1 MADRIQT
8 FTTRIFLNDEQAKNK
23 IRELEK
29 SISTIRADMARAAD
43 AGDWSKFNS
52 LKKDLNQSTKE
63 LNSMRTTA
71 QSVEH
76 VLKNLSSSSIKEI
89 KRTISA
95 INKELASGNV
105 ARNSQEWKFLTEQ
118 LGKAKSEL
126 QQITNVNREVN
137 KSDGWAWLKKLNDIG
152 FAITNF
158 FGLEQGISGILSKV
172 TSLAQESMEVAK
184 QAEGIEIAFRRIN
197 KPGLLENLRKE
208 THNTVN
214 DMQLMQQAV
223 KFANF
228 DLPVEQLGKLLA
240 FAQQQAKDTG
250 ESLDYMV
257 NSLVDGMTRQSP
269 KILDN
274 LGLSAQKIKEK
285 TAETGDFVQGVIAI
299 IQERMEK
306 TGGYTE
312 TAADRAAKANA
323 RMVNAQLE
331 LGKQLSPIRAQM
343 AGIFGKAKLGI
354 IETITWILKNRDTLL
369 SLSKVIG
376 VVAIA
381 IGGARLADKLLTAEL
396 KINIIWQRVKVAL
409 DKIELTMTKA
419 KTASL
424 LVLRSA
430 LVPFQALYALITNGV
445 KGYVA
450 VMRAAK
456 IANMTNPWT
465 ALATVLS
472 VVGVAIYGLVKA
484 SKESTEALKVQSS
497 ASVLA
502 AMKARDLS
510 SMQDDAAKS
519 AVTQKEKVQQ
529 LTRIVED
536 NTKKTKDRMEAAKQL
551 RNIVPGYFAT
561 LDTEGAKYRSN
572 TKAIKDY
579 IAMLDQVALARAINK
594 KLEENVSK
602 QIDEQ
607 RAIEAWRNGVSK
619 RQRIIK
625 EQQQSMRQ
633 AAIDGVGAGAAAF
646 TPASVGNP
654 YLKDANEGLKASK
667 SQLEYDKARLKVHQ
681 NISKALQDENKWLH
695 SYMNKNVS
703 TAAQLAAL
711 KDNDFGVGLSDTSS
725 SGGGTGKSGSGN
737 VGSNTRTGTSHA
749 TNSTADPATK
759 LKTQLDHELA
769 LKEQSYQQG
778 NITYKNYLA
787 DKETLQTAYY
797 EKLKSLYKKDSDE
810 YNKVCDE
817 QAQTLA
823 ETMGEIRKDTE
834 EGYERE
840 RQTVAAKLKAAFYDP
855 TSEAFQNQQQL
866 DEALFKNEMHYYD
879 QRLSLYKEGTKEY
892 ERIQAER
899 DTKDEERRQKRQQE
913 WLESYNRF
921 KGQFR
926 RQTLDEQ
933 EAEQK
938 ATIKAGLDYIVSVYE
953 QKMKSLDKDSAEYKR
968 LESKLE
974 ALKAEYEQWLA
985 DTETEYA
992 RKRNEERSN
1001 QAQNDKQMSDAAAR
1015 GFDKAGLSEHPVT
1028 SPNGFTGAQGFIGVA
1043 GTIGTYLGAYAK
1055 LKKAKDKDL
1064 INDQEWADAKEQLWK
1079 NLWNNLP
1086 DMAKAAWNT
1095 IQTFGQADVA
1105 YTQANCDYKVAMISK
1120 EYDQRISKA
1129 GNNSA
1134 KVQKLE
1140 KERDKKLAA
1149 EKNKANKKAMRME
1162 IAQATVQTA
1171 EAAIS
1176 AYKSAAAIPMVGHI
1190 LAPIAAAAALA
1201 YGALQVA
1208 TIKKQQQ
1215 AQEAGYYEGGFT
1227 GGSSYRREAG
1237 VVHEGEFVANHN
1249 AVNNPQLLPALRLI
1263 DVAQRNNTV
1272 GRLTATDVSRAMGA
1286 GGATVVSA
1294 PTVNVQTDNS
1304 ELTDT
1309 LQQARDT
1316 LEKLGSL
1323 IDGGITANVSMEN
1336 FKKQEK
1342 HWNQIQKNK

>member
-8 FTTRIFLNDEQAKNK
+8 FTTRIFLNDEQAKSK
-23 IRELEK
+23 ITELEK
-29 SISTIRADMARAAD
+29 RITTVRADMDKAHKNKKWD
-43 AGDWSKFNS
+43 DFNS
-52 LKKDLNQSTKE
+52 SKKELDQRIKE

-76 VLKNLSSSSIKEI
+76 VLKNLSSSSVKEI

-95 INKELASGNV
+95 INKELTSGSV
-105 ARNSQEWKFLTEQ
+105 ARNKDDWKFLTEQ
-118 LGKAKSEL
+118 LERAKKELKKIGDINKGITKSE
-126 QQITNVNREVN
+126 
-137 KSDGWAWLKKLNDIG
+137 GWSWLKKLNDVG
-152 FAITNF
+152 FAFTNF
-158 FGLEQGISGILSKV
+158 FGLEQGVSGIISKV
-172 TSLAQESMEVAK
+172 ASLAQESMEVAK
-184 QAEGIEIAFRRIN
+184 QAEGIEIAFQRIN

-274 LGLSAQKIKEK
+274 LGISAQKIKEK
-285 TAETGDFVQGVIAI
+285 SAETGDFVQGVIAI

-306 TGGYTE
+306 TGDYVE

-323 RMVNAQLE
+323 RVVNAQLE
-331 LGKQLSPIRAQM
+331 LGKQLAPIRSQL
-343 AGIFGKAKLGI
+343 AGVYGKVRMGMM
-354 IETITWILKNRDTLL
+354 ETLTWILKNRSALFGLAKTL
-369 SLSKVIG
+369 G
-376 VVAIA
+376 VVATA
-381 IGGARLADKLLTAEL
+381 ISVAITLDKYYVIMQKL
-396 KINIIWQRVKVAL
+396 KAKWETINIAL
-409 DKIELTMTKA
+409 HKA
-419 KTASL
+419 YAATVL
-424 LVLRSA
+424 LLRSA
-430 LVPFQALYALITNGV
+430 VVSLKAAFALLTRGV
-445 KGYVA
+445 KGYTI
-450 VMRAAK
+450 VMQNARM
-456 IANMTNPWT
+456 ANMTNPWT

-472 VVGVAIYGLVKA
+472 VVGIAIYGIVKA
-484 SKESTEALKVQSS
+484 ARESAKALEVQSKAS
-497 ASVLA
+497 ILASMRTRDLASV
-502 AMKARDLS
+502 
-510 SMQDDAAKS
+510 QDEAAKS
-519 AVTQKEKVQQ
+519 AVAQKEKVQQ
-529 LTRIVED
+529 LTKIVED
-536 NTKKTKDRMEAAKQL
+536 NTKKTKDRMDAAKQL
-551 RNIVPGYFAT
+551 QNIVPGYFAT

-572 TKAIKDY
+572 TKAITDY

-594 KLEENVSK
+594 KLEENAAK
-602 QIDEQ
+602 QIDEA
-607 RAIEAWRNGVSK
+607 RAIDAWEKGIAKRNK
-619 RQRIIK
+619 IIK
-625 EQQQSMRQ
+625 NQKEEMRK
-633 AAIDGVGAGAAAF
+633 AASETHWYDTWDNGMAARGELALNH
-646 TPASVGNP
+646 AAVD
-654 YLKDANEGLKASK
+654 KSK

-681 NISKALQDENKWLH
+681 NINKALQEENKWLRD
-695 SYMNKNVS
+695 YLNKNVS
-703 TAAQLAAL
+703 TEAQLMAIND
-711 KDNDFGVGLSDTSS
+711 KDFGNSLGNDTSVN
-725 SGGGTGKSGSGN
+725 GKSGKTGSGK
-737 VGSNTRTGTSHA
+737 VSSNTTPEEA
-749 TNSTADPATK
+749 PATR
-759 LKTQLDHELA
+759 LKNQLDHELA
-769 LKEQSYQQG
+769 LEEQSYQQG
-778 NITYKNYLA
+778 NITYKAYLA
-787 DKETLQTAYY
+787 DKEALQTAYY
-797 EKLKSLYKKDSDE
+797 EKLKALYKKDSDE

-817 QAQTLA
+817 QAKTLA
-823 ETMGEIRKDTE
+823 DTMGEIRKDTE

-855 TSEAFQNQQQL
+855 TAEAFQNQQQL

-879 QRLSLYKEGTKEY
+879 QRLTLYKEGTKEF

-899 DTKDEERRQKRQQE
+899 DAKDEERRQKRQQE

-926 RQTLDEQ
+926 KQSLAEQ

-938 ATIKAGLDYIVSVYE
+938 ATIKAGLDYIVSVYKE
-953 QKMKSLDKDSAEYKR
+953 KMKSLDKDSAEYKR
-968 LESKLE
+968 LEAELE

-1001 QAQNDKQMSDAAAR
+1001 QAQDNKEMSDAAAR
-1015 GFDKAGLSEHPVT
+1015 GFDKAGLSDHPVA
-1028 SPNGFTGAQGFIGVA
+1028 SPNGFTGTQGIIGVA

-1055 LKKAKDKDL
+1055 LKEAKNKDL
-1064 INDQEWADAKEQLWK
+1064 INDQEWADAKKQLWK

-1086 DMAKAAWNT
+1086 DMAKAAWDT

-1120 EYDQRISKA
+1120 EYEQRISKA

-1140 KERDKKLAA
+1140 KERDKKIAA

-1201 YGALQVA
+1201 YGAMQVA
-1208 TIKKQQQ
+1208 TIKKQHQ
-1215 AQEAGYYEGGFT
+1215 AEAAGYYEGGFT
-1227 GGSSYRREAG
+1227 GGNRYRREAG

-1272 GRLTATDVSRAMGA
+1272 GRLTATDVSRAMGV

-1304 ELTDT
+1304 ELADT
-1309 LQQARDT
+1309 LRQARDT
-1316 LEKLGSL
+1316 LEKLGAL

>member
-8 FTTRIFLNDEQAKNK
+8 FTTRIFLNDEQAKSK
-23 IRELEK
+23 ITELEK
-29 SISTIRADMARAAD
+29 RITTVRADMDKAHKNKKWD
-43 AGDWSKFNS
+43 DFNS
-52 LKKDLNQSTKE
+52 SKKELDQRIKE

-76 VLKNLSSSSIKEI
+76 VLKNLSSSSVKEI

-95 INKELASGNV
+95 INKELTSGSV
-105 ARNSQEWKFLTEQ
+105 ARNKDDWKFLTEQ
-118 LGKAKSEL
+118 LERAKKELKKIGDINKGITKSE
-126 QQITNVNREVN
+126 
-137 KSDGWAWLKKLNDIG
+137 GWSWLKKLNDVG
-152 FAITNF
+152 FAFTNF
-158 FGLEQGISGILSKV
+158 FGLEQGVSGIISKV
-172 TSLAQESMEVAK
+172 ASLAQESMEVAK
-184 QAEGIEIAFRRIN
+184 QAEGIEIAFQRIN

-274 LGLSAQKIKEK
+274 LGISAQKIKEK
-285 TAETGDFVQGVIAI
+285 SAETGDFVQGVIAI

-306 TGGYTE
+306 TGDYVE
-312 TAADRAAKANA
+312 TASDRAAKANA
-323 RMVNAQLE
+323 RVVNAQLE
-331 LGKQLSPIRAQM
+331 LGKQLAPIRSQL
-343 AGIFGKAKLGI
+343 AGVYGKVRMGMM
-354 IETITWILKNRDTLL
+354 ETLTWILKNRSALFGLAKTL
-369 SLSKVIG
+369 G
-376 VVAIA
+376 VVATA
-381 IGGARLADKLLTAEL
+381 ISVAITLDKYYVIMQKL
-396 KINIIWQRVKVAL
+396 KAKWETINIAL
-409 DKIELTMTKA
+409 HKA
-419 KTASL
+419 YAATVL
-424 LVLRSA
+424 LLRSA
-430 LVPFQALYALITNGV
+430 VVSLKAAFALLTRGV
-445 KGYVA
+445 KGYTI
-450 VMRAAK
+450 VMQNARM
-456 IANMTNPWT
+456 ANMTNPWT

-472 VVGVAIYGLVKA
+472 VVGIAIYGIVKA
-484 SKESTEALKVQSS
+484 ARESAKALEVQSKAS
-497 ASVLA
+497 ILASMRTRDLASV
-502 AMKARDLS
+502 
-510 SMQDDAAKS
+510 QDEAAKS
-519 AVTQKEKVQQ
+519 AVAQKEKVQQ
-529 LTRIVED
+529 LTKIVED
-536 NTKKTKDRMEAAKQL
+536 NTKKTKDRMDAAKQL
-551 RNIVPGYFAT
+551 QNIVPGYFAT

-572 TKAIKDY
+572 TKAINDY

-594 KLEENVSK
+594 KLEENAAK
-602 QIDEQ
+602 QIDEA
-607 RAIEAWRNGVSK
+607 RAIDAWEKGIAKRNK
-619 RQRIIK
+619 IIK
-625 EQQQSMRQ
+625 NQKEEMRK
-633 AAIDGVGAGAAAF
+633 AASETHWYDTWDNGMAARGELALNH
-646 TPASVGNP
+646 AAVD
-654 YLKDANEGLKASK
+654 KSK

-681 NISKALQDENKWLH
+681 NINKALQEENKWLRD
-695 SYMNKNVS
+695 YLNKNVS
-703 TAAQLAAL
+703 TEAQLMAIND
-711 KDNDFGVGLSDTSS
+711 KDFGNSLGNDTSVN
-725 SGGGTGKSGSGN
+725 GKSGKTGSGK
-737 VGSNTRTGTSHA
+737 VSSNTTPEEA
-749 TNSTADPATK
+749 PATR
-759 LKTQLDHELA
+759 LKNQLDHELA
-769 LKEQSYQQG
+769 LEEQSYQQG
-778 NITYKNYLA
+778 NITYKAYLA
-787 DKETLQTAYY
+787 DKEALQTAYY
-797 EKLKSLYKKDSDE
+797 EKLKALYKKDSDE

-817 QAQTLA
+817 QAKTLA
-823 ETMGEIRKDTE
+823 DTMGEIRKDTE

-855 TSEAFQNQQQL
+855 TAEAFQNQQQL

-879 QRLSLYKEGTKEY
+879 QRLTLYKEGTKEF

-899 DTKDEERRQKRQQE
+899 DAKDEERRQKRQQE

-926 RQTLDEQ
+926 KQSLAEQ

-938 ATIKAGLDYIVSVYE
+938 ATIKAGLDYIVSVYKE
-953 QKMKSLDKDSAEYKR
+953 KMKSLDKDSAEYKR
-968 LESKLE
+968 LEAELE

-1001 QAQNDKQMSDAAAR
+1001 QAQDNKEMSDAAAR
-1015 GFDKAGLSEHPVT
+1015 GFDKAGLSDHPVA
-1028 SPNGFTGAQGFIGVA
+1028 SPNGFTGTQGIIGVA

-1055 LKKAKDKDL
+1055 LKEAKNKDL
-1064 INDQEWADAKEQLWK
+1064 INDQEWADAKKQLWK

-1086 DMAKAAWNT
+1086 DMAKAAWDT

-1120 EYDQRISKA
+1120 EYEQRISKA

-1134 KVQKLE
+1134 KVEKLE
-1140 KERDKKLAA
+1140 KERDKKIAA

-1201 YGALQVA
+1201 YGAMQVA
-1208 TIKKQQQ
+1208 TIKKQHQ
-1215 AQEAGYYEGGFT
+1215 AEAAGYYEGGFT
-1227 GGSSYRREAG
+1227 GGNRYRREAG

-1272 GRLTATDVSRAMGA
+1272 GRLTATDVSRAMGV

-1304 ELTDT
+1304 ELADT
-1309 LQQARDT
+1309 LRQARDT

>member
-1 MADRIQT
+1 MADRTQT
-8 FTTRIFLNDEQAKNK
+8 FTTKIFLNDDQAKNK

-29 SISTIRADMARAAD
+29 SISTIRADMSKAAD

-52 LKKDLNQSTKE
+52 LKKELNQSTKE

-76 VLKNLSSSSIKEI
+76 VLNNLGSSSIKEI

-126 QQITNVNREVN
+126 QQINTANKEIN
-137 KSDGWAWLKKLNDIG
+137 KSDGWTWLKKLNDVG

-158 FGLEQGISGILSKV
+158 FGLEQGVSGVISKV
-172 TSLAQESMEVAK
+172 TSLAQESMDVAK
-184 QAEGIEIAFRRIN
+184 QAEGIEIAFKRID
-197 KPGLLENLRKE
+197 KPGLLANLRKE
-208 THNTVN
+208 THDTIN

-257 NSLVDGMTRQSP
+257 NSLVDGITRQSP

-285 TAETGDFVQGVIAI
+285 TAETGDFVQGVISI

-306 TGGYTE
+306 TGGYAE
-312 TAADRAAKANA
+312 TAADRTAKANA
-323 RMVNAQLE
+323 RMVNAQME

-343 AGIFGKAKLGI
+343 AGIFGKAKLGM

-369 SLSKVIG
+369 SLAKVIG
-376 VVAIA
+376 VVAVA

-409 DKIELTMTKA
+409 DKTELTLTKA

-424 LVLRSA
+424 LLLRSA
-430 LVPFQALYALITNGV
+430 LIPFQALYALITNGV

-472 VVGVAIYGLVKA
+472 VVGIAIYGIVKA
-484 SKESTEALKVQSS
+484 ARESAKALEVQSKAS
-497 ASVLA
+497 ILASMRTRDLASV
-502 AMKARDLS
+502 
-510 SMQDDAAKS
+510 QDEAAKS
-519 AVTQKEKVQQ
+519 AVAQKEKVQQ
-529 LTRIVED
+529 LTKIVED
-536 NTKKTKDRMEAAKQL
+536 NTKKTKDRMDAAKQL
-551 RNIVPGYFAT
+551 QNIVPGYFAT

-572 TKAIKDY
+572 TKAITDY

-594 KLEENVSK
+594 KLEENAAK
-602 QIDEQ
+602 QIDEAK
-607 RAIEAWRNGVSK
+607 AIDAWEKGIAKRNK
-619 RQRIIK
+619 IIK
-625 EQQQSMRQ
+625 NQKEEMRK
-633 AAIDGVGAGAAAF
+633 AASETHWYDTWDNGMAARGELALNH
-646 TPASVGNP
+646 AAVD
-654 YLKDANEGLKASK
+654 KSK

-681 NISKALQDENKWLH
+681 NINKALQEENKWLRD
-695 SYMNKNVS
+695 YLNKNVS
-703 TAAQLAAL
+703 TEAQLMAIND
-711 KDNDFGVGLSDTSS
+711 KDFGNSFGNDTSVN
-725 SGGGTGKSGSGN
+725 GKSGKTGSGK
-737 VGSNTRTGTSHA
+737 VSSNTTPKEA
-749 TNSTADPATK
+749 PATR
-759 LKTQLDHELA
+759 LKNQLDHELA
-769 LKEQSYQQG
+769 LEEQSYQQG
-778 NITYKNYLA
+778 DITYKTYLA
-787 DKETLQTAYY
+787 DKEALQTAYY
-797 EKLKSLYKKDSDE
+797 EKLKALYKKDSDE

-817 QAQTLA
+817 QAKTLA
-823 ETMGEIRKDTE
+823 DTMGEIRKDTE

-855 TSEAFQNQQQL
+855 TAEAFQNQQQL

-879 QRLSLYKEGTKEY
+879 QRLTLYKEGTKEF

-899 DTKDEERRQKRQQE
+899 DAKDEEHRQKRQQE

-926 RQTLDEQ
+926 KQSLAEQ

-938 ATIKAGLDYIVSVYE
+938 ANIKAGLDYIVSVYKE
-953 QKMKSLDKDSAEYKR
+953 KMKSLDKDSAEYKR
-968 LESKLE
+968 LEAELE

-1001 QAQNDKQMSDAAAR
+1001 QAQDNKEMSDAAAR
-1015 GFDKAGLSEHPVT
+1015 GFDKAGLSDNPVA
-1028 SPNGFTGAQGFIGVA
+1028 SPNGFTGTQGIIGVA
-1043 GTIGTYLGAYAK
+1043 GTIGTALGAFAK
-1055 LKKAKDKDL
+1055 LREAKKKNL
-1064 INDQEWADAKEQLWK
+1064 IDDQEWADAKEQLWK

-1086 DMAKAAWNT
+1086 DMAKAAWDT

-1120 EYDQRISKA
+1120 EYEQRINKA

-1134 KVQKLE
+1134 KVEKLE
-1140 KERDKKLAA
+1140 KERDKKIAA

-1201 YGALQVA
+1201 YGAMQVA
-1208 TIKKQQQ
+1208 TIKKQHQ
-1215 AQEAGYYEGGFT
+1215 AEAAGYYEGGFT
-1227 GGSSYRREAG
+1227 GGSRYRREAG

-1272 GRLTATDVSRAMGA
+1272 GRLTATDVSRAMGV

-1304 ELTDT
+1304 ELADT
-1309 LQQARDT
+1309 LRQARDT

>member
-8 FTTRIFLNDEQAKNK
+8 FTTRIFLNDEQAKSK
-23 IRELEK
+23 ITELEK
-29 SISTIRADMARAAD
+29 RITTIRADMDKAHKNKKWD
-43 AGDWSKFNS
+43 DFNS
-52 LKKDLNQSTKE
+52 SKKELDQRIKE

-76 VLKNLSSSSIKEI
+76 VLKNLSSSSVKEI

-95 INKELASGNV
+95 INKELTSGSV
-105 ARNSQEWKFLTEQ
+105 ARNKDDWKFLTEQ
-118 LGKAKSEL
+118 LERAKKELKKIGDINKGITKSE
-126 QQITNVNREVN
+126 
-137 KSDGWAWLKKLNDIG
+137 GWSWLKKLNDVG
-152 FAITNF
+152 FAFTNF
-158 FGLEQGISGILSKV
+158 FGLEQGVSGIISKV
-172 TSLAQESMEVAK
+172 ASLAQESMEVAK
-184 QAEGIEIAFRRIN
+184 QAEGIEIAFQRIN

-274 LGLSAQKIKEK
+274 LGISAQKIKEK
-285 TAETGDFVQGVIAI
+285 SAETGDFVQGVIAI

-306 TGGYTE
+306 TGDYVE
-312 TAADRAAKANA
+312 TASDRAAKANA
-323 RMVNAQLE
+323 RVVNAQLE
-331 LGKQLSPIRAQM
+331 LGKQLAPIRSQL
-343 AGIFGKAKLGI
+343 AGVYGKVRMGMM
-354 IETITWILKNRDTLL
+354 ETLTWILKNRSALFGLAKTL
-369 SLSKVIG
+369 G
-376 VVAIA
+376 VVATA
-381 IGGARLADKLLTAEL
+381 ISVAITLDKYYVIMQKL
-396 KINIIWQRVKVAL
+396 KAKWETINIAL
-409 DKIELTMTKA
+409 HKA
-419 KTASL
+419 YAATVL
-424 LVLRSA
+424 LLRSA
-430 LVPFQALYALITNGV
+430 VVSLKAAFALLTRGV
-445 KGYVA
+445 KGYTI
-450 VMRAAK
+450 VMQNARM
-456 IANMTNPWT
+456 ANMTNPWT

-472 VVGVAIYGLVKA
+472 VVGIAIYGIVKA
-484 SKESTEALKVQSS
+484 ARESAKALEVQSKAS
-497 ASVLA
+497 ILASMRTRDLASV
-502 AMKARDLS
+502 
-510 SMQDDAAKS
+510 QDEAAKS
-519 AVTQKEKVQQ
+519 AVAQKEKVQQ
-529 LTRIVED
+529 LTKIVED
-536 NTKKTKDRMEAAKQL
+536 NTKKTKDRMDAAKQL
-551 RNIVPGYFAT
+551 QNIVPGYFAT

-572 TKAIKDY
+572 TKAINDY

-594 KLEENVSK
+594 KLEENAAK
-602 QIDEQ
+602 QIDEA
-607 RAIEAWRNGVSK
+607 RAIDAWEKGIAKRNK
-619 RQRIIK
+619 IIK
-625 EQQQSMRQ
+625 NQKEEMRK
-633 AAIDGVGAGAAAF
+633 AASETHWYDTWDNGMAARGELALNH
-646 TPASVGNP
+646 AAVD
-654 YLKDANEGLKASK
+654 KSK

-681 NISKALQDENKWLH
+681 NINKALQEENKWLRD
-695 SYMNKNVS
+695 YLNKNVS
-703 TAAQLAAL
+703 TEAQLMAIND
-711 KDNDFGVGLSDTSS
+711 KDFGNSLGNDTSVN
-725 SGGGTGKSGSGN
+725 GKSGKTGSGK
-737 VGSNTRTGTSHA
+737 VSSNTTPEEA
-749 TNSTADPATK
+749 PATR
-759 LKTQLDHELA
+759 LKNQLDHELA
-769 LKEQSYQQG
+769 LEEQSYQQG
-778 NITYKNYLA
+778 NITYKTYLA
-787 DKETLQTAYY
+787 DKEALQTAYY
-797 EKLKSLYKKDSDE
+797 EKLKALYKKDSDE

-817 QAQTLA
+817 QAKTLA
-823 ETMGEIRKDTE
+823 DTMGEIRKDTE

-855 TSEAFQNQQQL
+855 TAEAFQNQQQL

-879 QRLSLYKEGTKEY
+879 QRLTLYKEGTKEF

-899 DTKDEERRQKRQQE
+899 DAKDEERRQKRQQE
-913 WLESYNRF
+913 WLESYNQF

-926 RQTLDEQ
+926 KQSLAEQ

-938 ATIKAGLDYIVSVYE
+938 ATIKAGLDYIVSVYKE
-953 QKMKSLDKDSAEYKR
+953 KMKSLDKDSAEYKR
-968 LESKLE
+968 LEAELE

-1001 QAQNDKQMSDAAAR
+1001 QAQDNKEMSDAAAR
-1015 GFDKAGLSEHPVT
+1015 GFDKAGLSDHPVA
-1028 SPNGFTGAQGFIGVA
+1028 SPNGFTGTQGMIGVA

-1055 LKKAKDKDL
+1055 LKEAKNKDL

-1079 NLWNNLP
+1079 ELWNNLP
-1086 DMAKAAWNT
+1086 DMAKAAWDT

-1140 KERDKKLAA
+1140 KERDKKIAA

-1176 AYKSAAAIPMVGHI
+1176 AYKSAAAIPVVGHI

-1201 YGALQVA
+1201 YGAMQVA
-1208 TIKKQQQ
+1208 TIKKQHQ
-1215 AQEAGYYEGGFT
+1215 AEAAGYYEGGFT
-1227 GGSSYRREAG
+1227 GGNRYRREAG

-1272 GRLTATDVSRAMGA
+1272 GRLTATDVSRAMGV

-1304 ELTDT
+1304 ELADT
-1309 LQQARDT
+1309 LRQARDT

>member
-1 MADRIQT
+1 MADKTST
-8 FTTRIFLNDEQAKNK
+8 FTTRIFLNDGQAKTK
-23 IRELEK
+23 ITELEK
-29 SISTIRADMARAAD
+29 RITTIRSDMAKAAD
-43 AGDWSKFNS
+43 AGDWSKFNT
-52 LKKDLNQSTKE
+52 LKKDLNQTTKE
-63 LNSMRTTA
+63 LGSMRTTA
-71 QSVEH
+71 QSIDH
-76 VLKNLSSSSIKEI
+76 VLQHLATSSVKEI

-95 INKELASGNV
+95 INKELASGTV

-118 LGKAKSEL
+118 LGRAKKE
-126 QQITNVNREVN
+126 
-137 KSDGWAWLKKLNDIG
+137 LKKIYDINEGVSKRDKWQWLENMNKIG

-158 FGLEQGISGILSKV
+158 FGLEQGISGIISKV

-223 KFANF
+223 KFSNF

-285 TAETGDFVQGVIAI
+285 SAETGDFVQGVIAI

-306 TGGYTE
+306 TGDYVE

-323 RMVNAQLE
+323 GMVNAQME

-343 AGIFGKAKLGI
+343 AGIFGKAKLGM
-354 IETITWILKNRDTLL
+354 IETITWILKNRDTLF
-369 SLSKVIG
+369 SLARVIG

-409 DKIELTMTKA
+409 DKTELTLTKA

-424 LVLRSA
+424 LLLRSA
-430 LVPFQALYALITNGV
+430 LVPIQALYALITNGV

-450 VMRAAK
+450 VMRAARM
-456 IANMTNPWT
+456 ANMTNPWT

-472 VVGVAIYGLVKA
+472 VVGIAIYGIVKA
-484 SKESTEALKVQSS
+484 WKESAKALEVQSKAS
-497 ASVLA
+497 ILASMRTRDLASV
-502 AMKARDLS
+502 
-510 SMQDDAAKS
+510 QDEAAKS

-529 LTRIVED
+529 LTKIVED
-536 NTKKTKDRMEAAKQL
+536 NTKKTKDRMNAAKQL
-551 RNIVPGYFAT
+551 QNIVPGYFAT

-594 KLEENVSK
+594 KLEENASK
-602 QIDEQ
+602 QIDEA
-607 RAIEAWRNGVSK
+607 RAIEAWEKGIARRNK
-619 RQRIIK
+619 IIK
-625 EQQQSMRQ
+625 AQEEEMKKAGSETHWYDIWDNGM
-633 AAIDGVGAGAAAF
+633 AARGELALNHAA
-646 TPASVGNP
+646 VD
-654 YLKDANEGLKASK
+654 KSK

-681 NISKALQDENKWLH
+681 NINKALREENKWLH
-695 SYMNKNVS
+695 DYLNKNVS
-703 TAAQLAAL
+703 TEAQLMAIND
-711 KDNDFGVGLSDTSS
+711 KDFGNSLGNDTSVN
-725 SGGGTGKSGSGN
+725 GKSGKTGN
-737 VGSNTRTGTSHA
+737 DKVTSNTTPEE
-749 TNSTADPATK
+749 DPAAR
-759 LKTQLDHELA
+759 LKNQLDHELA
-769 LKEQSYQQG
+769 LEEQSCQQG
-778 NITYKNYLA
+778 DITYKTYLA
-787 DKETLQTAYY
+787 DKEALQTAYY
-797 EKLKSLYKKDSDE
+797 EKLKALYKKDSDE

-817 QAQTLA
+817 QAKTLA
-823 ETMGEIRKDTE
+823 DTMGEIRKDTE

-840 RQTVAAKLKAAFYDP
+840 RQAVAAKLKAAFYDP
-855 TSEAFQNQQQL
+855 TAEAFQNQQQL
-866 DEALFKNEMHYYD
+866 DEDLFKNEMHYYD
-879 QRLSLYKEGTKEY
+879 QRLSLYHKGTKEY

-899 DTKDEERRQKRQQE
+899 DAKDEERRQKRQQV
-913 WLESYNRF
+913 WMESYNRF

-926 RQTLDEQ
+926 KLTLVEQ

-938 ATIKAGLDYIVSVYE
+938 ATIKAGLDYIVSVYKE
-953 QKMKSLDKDSAEYKR
+953 KMKSLDKDSAEYKR
-968 LESKLE
+968 LETELE
-974 ALKAEYEQWLA
+974 TLKAEYEQWLA

-1001 QAQNDKQMSDAAAR
+1001 QAQDDKKMSDAAAR
-1015 GFDKAGLSEHPVT
+1015 GFDKAGLSDNPVA
-1028 SPNGFTGAQGFIGVA
+1028 SPNGFTGEQGIIGVA
-1043 GTIGTYLGAYAK
+1043 GTIGTYMTAYAR
-1055 LKKAKDKDL
+1055 LKKAKEDNL
-1064 INDQEWADAKEQLWK
+1064 IDDREWAEAKEQLWQ
-1079 NLWNNLP
+1079 NLWNRLP
-1086 DMAKAAWNT
+1086 DMAKSAWDT
-1095 IQTFGQADVA
+1095 MQTFGQADVA

-1140 KERDKKLAA
+1140 KERDKKIAA

-1176 AYKSAAAIPMVGHI
+1176 AYKSAAAIPYVGYI
-1190 LAPIAAAAALA
+1190 LAPVAAAAALA

-1208 TIKKQQQ
+1208 TIKKQHQ
-1215 AQEAGYYEGGFT
+1215 AEAAGYYEGGFT
-1227 GGSSYRREAG
+1227 GGNRYRREAG

-1263 DVAQRNNTV
+1263 DAAQRNNTV
-1272 GRLTATDVSRAMGA
+1272 GRLTAADVSRAMGA

-1304 ELTDT
+1304 ELADT
-1309 LQQARDT
+1309 LRQARDT
-1316 LEKLGSL
+1316 LEKIGSL
-1323 IDGGITANVSMEN
+1323 LDGGITANVSMEN

-1342 HWNQIQKNK
+1342 HWNHIQNNK

>member
-8 FTTRIFLNDEQAKNK
+8 FTTRIFLNDEQAKSK
-23 IRELEK
+23 ITELEK
-29 SISTIRADMARAAD
+29 RITTVRADMDKAHKNKKWD
-43 AGDWSKFNS
+43 DFNS
-52 LKKDLNQSTKE
+52 SKKELDQRIKE

-76 VLKNLSSSSIKEI
+76 VLKNLSSSSVKEI

-95 INKELASGNV
+95 INKELTSGSV
-105 ARNSQEWKFLTEQ
+105 ARNKDDWKFLTEQ
-118 LGKAKSEL
+118 LERAKKELKKIGDINKGITKSE
-126 QQITNVNREVN
+126 
-137 KSDGWAWLKKLNDIG
+137 GWSWLKKLNDVG
-152 FAITNF
+152 FAFTNF
-158 FGLEQGISGILSKV
+158 FGLEQGVSGIISKV
-172 TSLAQESMEVAK
+172 ASLAQESMEVAK
-184 QAEGIEIAFRRIN
+184 QAEGIEIAFQRIN

-274 LGLSAQKIKEK
+274 LGISAQKIKEK
-285 TAETGDFVQGVIAI
+285 SAETGDFVQGVIAI

-306 TGGYTE
+306 TGDYVE
-312 TAADRAAKANA
+312 TASDRAAKANA
-323 RMVNAQLE
+323 RVVNAQLE
-331 LGKQLSPIRAQM
+331 LGKQLAPIRSQL
-343 AGIFGKAKLGI
+343 AGVYGKVRMGMM
-354 IETITWILKNRDTLL
+354 ETLTWILKNRSALFGLAKTL
-369 SLSKVIG
+369 G
-376 VVAIA
+376 VVATA
-381 IGGARLADKLLTAEL
+381 ISVAITLDKYYVIMQKL
-396 KINIIWQRVKVAL
+396 KAKWETINIAL
-409 DKIELTMTKA
+409 HKA
-419 KTASL
+419 YAATVL
-424 LVLRSA
+424 LLRSA
-430 LVPFQALYALITNGV
+430 VVSLKAAFALLTRGV
-445 KGYVA
+445 KGYTI
-450 VMRAAK
+450 VMQNARM
-456 IANMTNPWT
+456 ANMTNPWT

-472 VVGVAIYGLVKA
+472 VVGIAIYGIVKA
-484 SKESTEALKVQSS
+484 ARESAKALEVQSKAS
-497 ASVLA
+497 ILASMRTRDLASV
-502 AMKARDLS
+502 
-510 SMQDDAAKS
+510 QDEAAKS
-519 AVTQKEKVQQ
+519 AVAQKEKVQQ
-529 LTRIVED
+529 LTKIVED
-536 NTKKTKDRMEAAKQL
+536 NTKKTKDRMDAAKQL
-551 RNIVPGYFAT
+551 QNIVPGYFAT

-572 TKAIKDY
+572 TKAINDY

-594 KLEENVSK
+594 KLEENAAK
-602 QIDEQ
+602 QIDEA
-607 RAIEAWRNGVSK
+607 RAIDAWEKGIAKRNK
-619 RQRIIK
+619 IIK
-625 EQQQSMRQ
+625 NQKEEMRK
-633 AAIDGVGAGAAAF
+633 AASETHWYDTWDNGMAARGELALNH
-646 TPASVGNP
+646 AAVD
-654 YLKDANEGLKASK
+654 KSK

-681 NISKALQDENKWLH
+681 NINKALQEENKWLRD
-695 SYMNKNVS
+695 YLNKNVS
-703 TAAQLAAL
+703 TEAQLMAIND
-711 KDNDFGVGLSDTSS
+711 KDFGNSLGNDTSVN
-725 SGGGTGKSGSGN
+725 GKSGKTGSGK
-737 VGSNTRTGTSHA
+737 VSSNTTPEEA
-749 TNSTADPATK
+749 PATR
-759 LKTQLDHELA
+759 LKNQLDHELA
-769 LKEQSYQQG
+769 LEEQSYQQG
-778 NITYKNYLA
+778 NITYKAYLA
-787 DKETLQTAYY
+787 DKEALQTAYY
-797 EKLKSLYKKDSDE
+797 EKLKALYKKDSDE

-817 QAQTLA
+817 QAKTLA
-823 ETMGEIRKDTE
+823 DTMGEIRKDTE

-855 TSEAFQNQQQL
+855 TAEAFQNQQQL

-879 QRLSLYKEGTKEY
+879 QRLTLYKEGTKEF

-899 DTKDEERRQKRQQE
+899 DAKDEERRQKRQQE

-926 RQTLDEQ
+926 KQSLAEQ

-938 ATIKAGLDYIVSVYE
+938 ATIKAGLDYIVSVYKE
-953 QKMKSLDKDSAEYKR
+953 KMKSLDKDSAEYKR
-968 LESKLE
+968 LEAELE

-1001 QAQNDKQMSDAAAR
+1001 QAQDNKEMSDAAAR
-1015 GFDKAGLSEHPVT
+1015 GFDKAGLSDHPVA
-1028 SPNGFTGAQGFIGVA
+1028 SPNGFTGTQGIIGVA

-1055 LKKAKDKDL
+1055 LKEAKNKDL
-1064 INDQEWADAKEQLWK
+1064 INDQEWADAKKQLWK

-1086 DMAKAAWNT
+1086 DMAKAAWDT

-1120 EYDQRISKA
+1120 EYEQRISKA

-1134 KVQKLE
+1134 KVEKLE
-1140 KERDKKLAA
+1140 KERDKKIAA

-1201 YGALQVA
+1201 YGAMQVA
-1208 TIKKQQQ
+1208 TIKKQHQ
-1215 AQEAGYYEGGFT
+1215 AEAAGYYEGGFT
-1227 GGSSYRREAG
+1227 GGNRYRREAG

-1272 GRLTATDVSRAMGA
+1272 GRLTATDVSRAMGV

-1304 ELTDT
+1304 ELAGT

-1323 IDGGITANVSMEN
+1323 IDGGITANVSMED

>member
-8 FTTRIFLNDEQAKNK
+8 FTTKIFLNDDQAKNK

-29 SISTIRADMARAAD
+29 SISTIRADMSKAAD

-52 LKKDLNQSTKE
+52 LKKELNQSTKE

-76 VLKNLSSSSIKEI
+76 VLNNLGSSSIKEI

-95 INKELASGNV
+95 INKEMASGNV
-105 ARNSQEWKFLTEQ
+105 ARNSQEWKFLAEQ
-118 LGKAKSEL
+118 LDRAKKEL
-126 QQITNVNREVN
+126 RNVNQANELVN
-137 KSDGWAWLKKLNDIG
+137 KKDKWQWLENINKIG

-158 FGLEQGISGILSKV
+158 FGLEQGVSGVISKV
-172 TSLAQESMEVAK
+172 TSLAQESMDVAK
-184 QAEGIEIAFRRIN
+184 QAEGIEIAFKRIDR
-197 KPGLLENLRKE
+197 PGLLANLRKE
-208 THNTVN
+208 THGTIN

-285 TAETGDFVQGVIAI
+285 TAETGDFVQGVISI

-306 TGGYTE
+306 TGGYAE

-323 RMVNAQLE
+323 RMVNAQME
-331 LGKQLSPIRAQM
+331 LGKQLSPIRAEM
-343 AGIFGKAKLGI
+343 AGIFGKAKLGM
-354 IETITWILKNRDTLL
+354 IETITWILKNRDTLF
-369 SLSKVIG
+369 SLAKVIG
-376 VVAIA
+376 VVAVA
-381 IGGARLADKLLTAEL
+381 IGGARIADKLLTAEL
-396 KINIIWQRVKVAL
+396 KINIVWQRVKVAI
-409 DKIELTMTKA
+409 DKIELTLTKA

-424 LVLRSA
+424 LLLRSA
-430 LVPFQALYALITNGV
+430 LIPFQALYARITNGV

-484 SKESTEALKVQSS
+484 SKESAKALEVQSK
-497 ASVLA
+497 ASILA
-502 AMKARDLS
+502 AMRARDLS
-510 SMQDDAAKS
+510 NIQDEAAKS
-519 AVTQKEKVQQ
+519 AITQKEKVQQ
-529 LTRIVED
+529 LTKIVED
-536 NTKKTKDRMEAAKQL
+536 NTKKTKDRMDAAKQL
-551 RNIVPGYFAT
+551 QNIVPGYFAT

-572 TKAIKDY
+572 TKAINDY

-594 KLEENVSK
+594 KLEENAAK
-602 QIDEQ
+602 QIDEAK
-607 RAIEAWRNGVSK
+607 AIDAWEKGIAKRNK
-619 RQRIIK
+619 IIK
-625 EQQQSMRQ
+625 NQKEEMRK
-633 AAIDGVGAGAAAF
+633 AASETHWYDTWDNGMAARGELAVNH
-646 TPASVGNP
+646 AAVD
-654 YLKDANEGLKASK
+654 KSK

-681 NISKALQDENKWLH
+681 NINKALQEENKWLRD
-695 SYMNKNVS
+695 YLNKNVS
-703 TAAQLAAL
+703 TEAQLMAIND
-711 KDNDFGVGLSDTSS
+711 KDFGNSLGNDTSVN
-725 SGGGTGKSGSGN
+725 GKSGKTGSGK
-737 VGSNTRTGTSHA
+737 VSSNTTPKEA
-749 TNSTADPATK
+749 PATR
-759 LKTQLDHELA
+759 LKNQLDHELA
-769 LKEQSYQQG
+769 LEEQSYQQG
-778 NITYKNYLA
+778 DITYKTYLA
-787 DKETLQTAYY
+787 DKEALQTAYY
-797 EKLKSLYKKDSDE
+797 EKLKALYKKDSDE
-810 YNKVCDE
+810 FNKVCDE
-817 QAQTLA
+817 QAKTLA
-823 ETMGEIRKDTE
+823 DTMGEIRKDTE

-855 TSEAFQNQQQL
+855 TAEAFQNQQQL

-879 QRLSLYKEGTKEY
+879 QRLTLYKEGTKEF

-899 DTKDEERRQKRQQE
+899 DAKDEERRQKRQQE

-926 RQTLDEQ
+926 KQSLAEQ

-938 ATIKAGLDYIVSVYE
+938 ATIKAGLDYIVSVYKE
-953 QKMKSLDKDSAEYKR
+953 KMKSLDKDSAEYKR
-968 LESKLE
+968 LEAELE

-1001 QAQNDKQMSDAAAR
+1001 QAQDNKEMSDAAAR
-1015 GFDKAGLSEHPVT
+1015 GFDKAGLSDHTVA
-1028 SPNGFTGAQGFIGVA
+1028 SPNGFTGTQGMIGVA

-1055 LKKAKDKDL
+1055 LKEAKNKDL
-1064 INDQEWADAKEQLWK
+1064 INDQEWADAKKQLWK
-1079 NLWNNLP
+1079 NLWDNLP
-1086 DMAKAAWNT
+1086 DMAKAAWDT

-1140 KERDKKLAA
+1140 KERDKKIAA

-1201 YGALQVA
+1201 YGAMQVA
-1208 TIKKQQQ
+1208 TIKKQHQ
-1215 AQEAGYYEGGFT
+1215 AESAGYYEGGFT
-1227 GGSSYRREAG
+1227 GGNRYRREAG

-1272 GRLTATDVSRAMGA
+1272 GRLTATDVSRAMGV

-1304 ELTDT
+1304 ELADT
-1309 LQQARDT
+1309 LRQARDT

-1323 IDGGITANVSMEN
+1323 LDGGITANVSMEN

-1342 HWNQIQKNK
+1342 HWNHIQNNK

>member
-1 MADRIQT
+1 MADRTQT
-8 FTTRIFLNDEQAKNK
+8 FTTKIFLNDDQAKNK

-29 SISTIRADMARAAD
+29 SISTIRADMSKAAD

-52 LKKDLNQSTKE
+52 LKKELNQSTKE

-76 VLKNLSSSSIKEI
+76 VLNNLGSSSIKEI

-126 QQITNVNREVN
+126 QQINTANKEIN
-137 KSDGWAWLKKLNDIG
+137 KSDGWTWLKKLNDVG

-158 FGLEQGISGILSKV
+158 FGLEQGVSGVISKV
-172 TSLAQESMEVAK
+172 TSLAQESMDVAK
-184 QAEGIEIAFRRIN
+184 QAEGIEIAFKRID
-197 KPGLLENLRKE
+197 KPGLLANLRKE
-208 THNTVN
+208 THDTIN

-257 NSLVDGMTRQSP
+257 NSLVDGITRQSP

-285 TAETGDFVQGVIAI
+285 TAETGDFVQGVISI

-306 TGGYTE
+306 TGGYAE
-312 TAADRAAKANA
+312 TAADRTAKANA
-323 RMVNAQLE
+323 RMVNAQME

-343 AGIFGKAKLGI
+343 AGIFGKAKLGM

-369 SLSKVIG
+369 SLAKVIG
-376 VVAIA
+376 VVAVA

-409 DKIELTMTKA
+409 DKTELTLTKA

-424 LVLRSA
+424 LLLRSA
-430 LVPFQALYALITNGV
+430 LIPFQALYALITNGV

-465 ALATVLS
+465 ALATVIS
-472 VVGVAIYGLVKA
+472 VVGVAIYGIVKA
-484 SKESTEALKVQSS
+484 ARESAKALEVQSKAS
-497 ASVLA
+497 ILASMRTRDLASV
-502 AMKARDLS
+502 
-510 SMQDDAAKS
+510 QDEAAKS
-519 AVTQKEKVQQ
+519 AVAQKEKVQQ
-529 LTRIVED
+529 LTKIVED
-536 NTKKTKDRMEAAKQL
+536 NTKKTKDRMDAAKQL
-551 RNIVPGYFAT
+551 QNIVPGYFAT

-594 KLEENVSK
+594 KLEENAAK
-602 QIDEQ
+602 QIDEA
-607 RAIEAWRNGVSK
+607 RAIDAWEKGIAKRNK
-619 RQRIIK
+619 IIK
-625 EQQQSMRQ
+625 NQKEEMRKTASETHWYDTWDNGM
-633 AAIDGVGAGAAAF
+633 AARGELALNHAA
-646 TPASVGNP
+646 VD
-654 YLKDANEGLKASK
+654 KSK

-681 NISKALQDENKWLH
+681 NINKALQEENKWLRD
-695 SYMNKNVS
+695 YLNKNVS
-703 TAAQLAAL
+703 TEAQLMAIND
-711 KDNDFGVGLSDTSS
+711 KDFGNSFGNDTSVN
-725 SGGGTGKSGSGN
+725 GKSGKTGSGK
-737 VGSNTRTGTSHA
+737 VSSNTTPKEA
-749 TNSTADPATK
+749 PATR
-759 LKTQLDHELA
+759 LKNQLDHELA
-769 LKEQSYQQG
+769 LEEQSYQQG
-778 NITYKNYLA
+778 DITYKTYLA
-787 DKETLQTAYY
+787 DKEALQTAYY
-797 EKLKSLYKKDSDE
+797 EKLKALYKKDSDE

-817 QAQTLA
+817 QAKTLA
-823 ETMGEIRKDTE
+823 DTMGEIRKDTE

-855 TSEAFQNQQQL
+855 TAEAFQNQQQL

-879 QRLSLYKEGTKEY
+879 QRLTLYKEGTKEF

-899 DTKDEERRQKRQQE
+899 DAKDEERRQKRQQE

-926 RQTLDEQ
+926 KQSLAEQ

-938 ATIKAGLDYIVSVYE
+938 ATIKAGLDYIVSVYKE
-953 QKMKSLDKDSAEYKR
+953 KMKSLDKDSAEYKR
-968 LESKLE
+968 LEAELE

-1001 QAQNDKQMSDAAAR
+1001 QAQDNKEMSDAAAR
-1015 GFDKAGLSEHPVT
+1015 GFDKAGLSDHTVA
-1028 SPNGFTGAQGFIGVA
+1028 SPNGFTGTQGIIGVA

-1055 LKKAKDKDL
+1055 LKEAKNKDL

-1086 DMAKAAWNT
+1086 DMAKAAWDT

-1140 KERDKKLAA
+1140 KERDKKIAA

-1201 YGALQVA
+1201 YGAMQVA
-1208 TIKKQQQ
+1208 TIKKQHQ
-1215 AQEAGYYEGGFT
+1215 AEAAGYYEGGFT
-1227 GGSSYRREAG
+1227 GGNRYRREAG

-1272 GRLTATDVSRAMGA
+1272 GRLTATDVSRAMGV

-1304 ELTDT
+1304 ELADT
-1309 LQQARDT
+1309 LRQARDT

>member
-1 MADRIQT
+1 MADRTQT
-8 FTTRIFLNDEQAKNK
+8 FTTKIFLNDDQAKNK

-29 SISTIRADMARAAD
+29 SISTIRADMSKAAD

-52 LKKDLNQSTKE
+52 LKKELNQSTKE

-76 VLKNLSSSSIKEI
+76 VLNNLGSSSIKEI

-126 QQITNVNREVN
+126 QQINTANKEIN
-137 KSDGWAWLKKLNDIG
+137 KSDGWTWLKKLNDVG

-158 FGLEQGISGILSKV
+158 FGLEQGVSGVISKV
-172 TSLAQESMEVAK
+172 TSLAQESMDVAK
-184 QAEGIEIAFRRIN
+184 QAEGIEIAFKRID
-197 KPGLLENLRKE
+197 KPGLLANLRKE
-208 THNTVN
+208 THDTIN

-257 NSLVDGMTRQSP
+257 NSLVDGITRQSP

-285 TAETGDFVQGVIAI
+285 TAETGDFVQGVISI

-306 TGGYTE
+306 TGGYAE
-312 TAADRAAKANA
+312 TAADRTAKANA
-323 RMVNAQLE
+323 RMVNAQME

-343 AGIFGKAKLGI
+343 AGIFGKAKLGM

-369 SLSKVIG
+369 SLAKVIG
-376 VVAIA
+376 VVAVA

-409 DKIELTMTKA
+409 DKTELTLTKA

-424 LVLRSA
+424 LLLRSA
-430 LVPFQALYALITNGV
+430 LIPFQALYALITNGV

-472 VVGVAIYGLVKA
+472 VVGIAIYGIVKA
-484 SKESTEALKVQSS
+484 ARESAKALEVQSKAS
-497 ASVLA
+497 ILASMRTRDLASV
-502 AMKARDLS
+502 
-510 SMQDDAAKS
+510 QDEAAKS
-519 AVTQKEKVQQ
+519 AVAQKEKVQQ
-529 LTRIVED
+529 LTKIVED
-536 NTKKTKDRMEAAKQL
+536 NTKKTKDRMDAAKQL
-551 RNIVPGYFAT
+551 QNIVPGYFAT

-572 TKAIKDY
+572 IKAINDY

-594 KLEENVSK
+594 KLEENAAK
-602 QIDEQ
+602 QIDEAK
-607 RAIEAWRNGVSK
+607 AIDAWEKGIAKRNK
-619 RQRIIK
+619 IIK
-625 EQQQSMRQ
+625 NQKEEMRK
-633 AAIDGVGAGAAAF
+633 AASETHWYDTWDNGMAARGELALNH
-646 TPASVGNP
+646 AAVD
-654 YLKDANEGLKASK
+654 KSK

-681 NISKALQDENKWLH
+681 NINKALQEENKWLRD
-695 SYMNKNVS
+695 YLNKNVS
-703 TAAQLAAL
+703 TEAQLMAIND
-711 KDNDFGVGLSDTSS
+711 KDFGNSFGNDTSVN
-725 SGGGTGKSGSGN
+725 GKSGKTGSGK
-737 VGSNTRTGTSHA
+737 VSSNTTPKEA
-749 TNSTADPATK
+749 PATR
-759 LKTQLDHELA
+759 LKNQLDHELA
-769 LKEQSYQQG
+769 LEEQSYQQG
-778 NITYKNYLA
+778 DITYKTYLA
-787 DKETLQTAYY
+787 DKEALQTAYY
-797 EKLKSLYKKDSDE
+797 EKLKALYKKDSDE

-817 QAQTLA
+817 QAKTLA
-823 ETMGEIRKDTE
+823 DTMGEIRKDTE

-855 TSEAFQNQQQL
+855 TAEAFQNQQQL

-879 QRLSLYKEGTKEY
+879 QRLTLYKEGTKEF

-899 DTKDEERRQKRQQE
+899 DAKDEERRQKRQQE

-926 RQTLDEQ
+926 KQSLAEQ

-938 ATIKAGLDYIVSVYE
+938 ATIKAGLDYIVSVYKE
-953 QKMKSLDKDSAEYKR
+953 KMKSLDKDSAEYKR
-968 LESKLE
+968 LEAELE

-1001 QAQNDKQMSDAAAR
+1001 QAQDNKEMSDAAAR
-1015 GFDKAGLSEHPVT
+1015 GFDKAGLSDHPVA
-1028 SPNGFTGAQGFIGVA
+1028 SPNGFTGTQGIIGVA

-1055 LKKAKDKDL
+1055 LKEAKNKDL
-1064 INDQEWADAKEQLWK
+1064 INDQEWADAKKQLWK

-1086 DMAKAAWNT
+1086 DMAKAAWDT

-1120 EYDQRISKA
+1120 EYEQRISKA

-1134 KVQKLE
+1134 KVEKLE
-1140 KERDKKLAA
+1140 KERDKKIAA

-1201 YGALQVA
+1201 YGAMQVA
-1208 TIKKQQQ
+1208 TIKKQHQ
-1215 AQEAGYYEGGFT
+1215 AEAAGYYEGGFT
-1227 GGSSYRREAG
+1227 GGNRYRREAG

-1272 GRLTATDVSRAMGA
+1272 GRLTATDVSRAMGV

-1304 ELTDT
+1304 ELADT
-1309 LQQARDT
+1309 LRQARDT
-1316 LEKLGSL
+1316 LEKLGAL

>member
-8 FTTRIFLNDEQAKNK
+8 FTTKIFLNDDQAKNK

-29 SISTIRADMARAAD
+29 SISTIRADMSKAAD

-52 LKKDLNQSTKE
+52 LKKELNQSTKE

-76 VLKNLSSSSIKEI
+76 VLNNLGSSSIKEI

-95 INKELASGNV
+95 INKEMASGNV
-105 ARNSQEWKFLTEQ
+105 ARNSQEWKFLAEQ
-118 LGKAKSEL
+118 LDRAKKEL
-126 QQITNVNREVN
+126 RNVNQANELVN
-137 KSDGWAWLKKLNDIG
+137 KKDKWQWLENINKIG

-158 FGLEQGISGILSKV
+158 FGLEQGVSGVISKV
-172 TSLAQESMEVAK
+172 TSLAQESMDVAK
-184 QAEGIEIAFRRIN
+184 QAEGIEIAFKRIDR
-197 KPGLLENLRKE
+197 PGLLANLRKE
-208 THNTVN
+208 THGTIN

-285 TAETGDFVQGVIAI
+285 TAETGDFVQGVISI

-306 TGGYTE
+306 TGGYAE

-323 RMVNAQLE
+323 RMVNAQME
-331 LGKQLSPIRAQM
+331 LGKQLSPIRAEM
-343 AGIFGKAKLGI
+343 AGIFGKAKLGM
-354 IETITWILKNRDTLL
+354 IETITWILKNRDTLF
-369 SLSKVIG
+369 SLAKVIG
-376 VVAIA
+376 VVAVA
-381 IGGARLADKLLTAEL
+381 IGGARIADKLLTAEL
-396 KINIIWQRVKVAL
+396 KINIVWQRVKVAI
-409 DKIELTMTKA
+409 DKIELTLTKA

-424 LVLRSA
+424 LLLRSA
-430 LVPFQALYALITNGV
+430 LIPFQALYARITNGV

-484 SKESTEALKVQSS
+484 SKESAKALEVQSK
-497 ASVLA
+497 ASILA
-502 AMKARDLS
+502 AMRARDLS
-510 SMQDDAAKS
+510 NIQDEAAKS
-519 AVTQKEKVQQ
+519 AITQKEKVQQ
-529 LTRIVED
+529 LTKIVED
-536 NTKKTKDRMEAAKQL
+536 NTKKTKDRMDAAKQL
-551 RNIVPGYFAT
+551 QNIVPGYFAT

-572 TKAIKDY
+572 TKAINDY

-594 KLEENVSK
+594 KLEENAAK
-602 QIDEQ
+602 QIDEAK
-607 RAIEAWRNGVSK
+607 AIDAWEKGIAKRNK
-619 RQRIIK
+619 IIK
-625 EQQQSMRQ
+625 NQKEEMRK
-633 AAIDGVGAGAAAF
+633 AASETHWYDTWDNGMAARGELAVNH
-646 TPASVGNP
+646 AAVD
-654 YLKDANEGLKASK
+654 KSK

-681 NISKALQDENKWLH
+681 NINKALQEENKWLRD
-695 SYMNKNVS
+695 YLNKNVS
-703 TAAQLAAL
+703 TEAQLMAIND
-711 KDNDFGVGLSDTSS
+711 KDFGNSLGNDTSVN
-725 SGGGTGKSGSGN
+725 GKSGKTGSGK
-737 VGSNTRTGTSHA
+737 VSSNTTPEEA
-749 TNSTADPATK
+749 PATR
-759 LKTQLDHELA
+759 LKNQLDHELA
-769 LKEQSYQQG
+769 LEEQSYQQG
-778 NITYKNYLA
+778 DITYKTYLA
-787 DKETLQTAYY
+787 DKEALQTAYY
-797 EKLKSLYKKDSDE
+797 EKLKALYKKDSDE
-810 YNKVCDE
+810 FNKVCDE
-817 QAQTLA
+817 QAKTLA
-823 ETMGEIRKDTE
+823 DTMGEIRKDTE

-855 TSEAFQNQQQL
+855 TAEAFQNQQQL

-879 QRLSLYKEGTKEY
+879 QRLTLYKEGTKEF

-899 DTKDEERRQKRQQE
+899 DAKDEERRQKRQQE

-926 RQTLDEQ
+926 KQSLAEQ

-938 ATIKAGLDYIVSVYE
+938 ATIKAGLDYIVSVYKE
-953 QKMKSLDKDSAEYKR
+953 KMKSLDKDSAEYKR
-968 LESKLE
+968 LEAELE

-1001 QAQNDKQMSDAAAR
+1001 QAQDNKEMSDAAAR
-1015 GFDKAGLSEHPVT
+1015 GFDKAGLSDHTVA
-1028 SPNGFTGAQGFIGVA
+1028 SPNGFTGTQGMIGVA

-1055 LKKAKDKDL
+1055 LKEAKNKDL
-1064 INDQEWADAKEQLWK
+1064 INDQEWADAKKQLWK
-1079 NLWNNLP
+1079 NLWDNLP
-1086 DMAKAAWNT
+1086 DMAKAAWDT

-1140 KERDKKLAA
+1140 KERDKKIAA

-1201 YGALQVA
+1201 YGAMQVA
-1208 TIKKQQQ
+1208 TIKKQHQ
-1215 AQEAGYYEGGFT
+1215 AESAGYYEGGFT
-1227 GGSSYRREAG
+1227 GGNRYRREAG

-1272 GRLTATDVSRAMGA
+1272 GRLTATDVSRAMGV

-1304 ELTDT
+1304 ELADT
-1309 LQQARDT
+1309 LRQARDT

>member
-1 MADRIQT
+1 MADRTQT
-8 FTTRIFLNDEQAKNK
+8 FTTKIFLNDDQAKNK

-29 SISTIRADMARAAD
+29 SISTIRADMSKAAD

-52 LKKDLNQSTKE
+52 LKKELNQSTKE

-76 VLKNLSSSSIKEI
+76 VLNNLGSSSIKEI

-126 QQITNVNREVN
+126 QQINTANKEIN
-137 KSDGWAWLKKLNDIG
+137 KSDGWTWLKKLNDVG

-158 FGLEQGISGILSKV
+158 FGLEQGVSGVISKV
-172 TSLAQESMEVAK
+172 TSLAQESMDVAK
-184 QAEGIEIAFRRIN
+184 QAEGIEIAFKRID
-197 KPGLLENLRKE
+197 KPGLLANLRKE
-208 THNTVN
+208 THDTIN

-269 KILDN
+269 KILVH

-285 TAETGDFVQGVIAI
+285 TAETGDFVQGVISI

-306 TGGYTE
+306 TGGYAE
-312 TAADRAAKANA
+312 TAADRTAKANA
-323 RMVNAQLE
+323 RMVNAQME

-343 AGIFGKAKLGI
+343 AGIFGKAKLGM

-369 SLSKVIG
+369 SLAKVIG
-376 VVAIA
+376 VVAVA

-409 DKIELTMTKA
+409 DKTELTLTKA

-424 LVLRSA
+424 LLLRSA
-430 LVPFQALYALITNGV
+430 LIPFQALYALITNGV

-472 VVGVAIYGLVKA
+472 VVGIAIYGIVKA
-484 SKESTEALKVQSS
+484 ARESAKALEVQSKAS
-497 ASVLA
+497 ILASMRTRDLASV
-502 AMKARDLS
+502 
-510 SMQDDAAKS
+510 QDEAAKS
-519 AVTQKEKVQQ
+519 AVAQKEKVQQ
-529 LTRIVED
+529 LTKIVED
-536 NTKKTKDRMEAAKQL
+536 NTKKTKDRMDAAKQL
-551 RNIVPGYFAT
+551 QNIVPSYFAT

-572 TKAIKDY
+572 TKAINDY

-594 KLEENVSK
+594 KLEENAAK
-602 QIDEQ
+602 QIDEAK
-607 RAIEAWRNGVSK
+607 AIDAWEKGIAKRNK
-619 RQRIIK
+619 IIK
-625 EQQQSMRQ
+625 NQKEEMRK
-633 AAIDGVGAGAAAF
+633 AASETHWYDTWDNGMAARGELALNH
-646 TPASVGNP
+646 AAVD
-654 YLKDANEGLKASK
+654 KSK

-681 NISKALQDENKWLH
+681 NINKALQEENKWLRD
-695 SYMNKNVS
+695 YLNKNVS
-703 TAAQLAAL
+703 TEAQLMAIND
-711 KDNDFGVGLSDTSS
+711 KDFGNSLGNDTSVN
-725 SGGGTGKSGSGN
+725 GKSGKTGSGK
-737 VGSNTRTGTSHA
+737 VSSNTTPEEA
-749 TNSTADPATK
+749 PATR
-759 LKTQLDHELA
+759 LKNQLDHELA
-769 LKEQSYQQG
+769 LEEQSYQQG
-778 NITYKNYLA
+778 DITYKTYLA
-787 DKETLQTAYY
+787 DKEALQTAYY
-797 EKLKSLYKKDSDE
+797 EKLKALYKKDSDE

-817 QAQTLA
+817 QAKTLA
-823 ETMGEIRKDTE
+823 DTMGEIRKDTE

-855 TSEAFQNQQQL
+855 TAEAFQNQQQL

-879 QRLSLYKEGTKEY
+879 QRLTLYKEGTKEF

-899 DTKDEERRQKRQQE
+899 DAKDEERRQKRQQE

-926 RQTLDEQ
+926 KQSLAEQ

-938 ATIKAGLDYIVSVYE
+938 ATIKAGLDYIVSVYKE
-953 QKMKSLDKDSAEYKR
+953 KMKSLDKDSAEYKR
-968 LESKLE
+968 LEAELE

-1001 QAQNDKQMSDAAAR
+1001 QAQDNKEMSDAAAR
-1015 GFDKAGLSEHPVT
+1015 GFDKAGLSDHTVA
-1028 SPNGFTGAQGFIGVA
+1028 SPNGFTGTQGMIGVA

-1055 LKKAKDKDL
+1055 LKEAKNKDL

-1079 NLWNNLP
+1079 ELWNNLP
-1086 DMAKAAWNT
+1086 DMAKAAWDT

-1140 KERDKKLAA
+1140 KERDKKIAA

-1176 AYKSAAAIPMVGHI
+1176 AYKSAAAIPVVGHI

-1201 YGALQVA
+1201 YGAMQVA
-1208 TIKKQQQ
+1208 TIKKQHQ
-1215 AQEAGYYEGGFT
+1215 AEAAGYYEGGFT
-1227 GGSSYRREAG
+1227 GGNRYRREAG

-1272 GRLTATDVSRAMGA
+1272 GRLTATDVSRAMGV

-1304 ELTDT
+1304 ELAGT

-1316 LEKLGSL
+1316 
-1323 IDGGITANVSMEN
+1323 IDRLSTMLANGDINVRMPDWDDFDRSRS
-1336 FKKQEK
+1336 
-1342 HWNQIQKNK
+1342 HWDKIKGNK

>member
-8 FTTRIFLNDEQAKNK
+8 FTTRIFLNDEQAKSK
-23 IRELEK
+23 ITELEK
-29 SISTIRADMARAAD
+29 RITTVRADMDKAHKNKKWD
-43 AGDWSKFNS
+43 DFNS
-52 LKKDLNQSTKE
+52 SKKELDQRIKE

-76 VLKNLSSSSIKEI
+76 VLKNLSSSSVKEI

-95 INKELASGNV
+95 INKELTSGSV
-105 ARNSQEWKFLTEQ
+105 ARNKDDWKFLTEQ
-118 LGKAKSEL
+118 LERAKKELKKIGDINKGITKSE
-126 QQITNVNREVN
+126 
-137 KSDGWAWLKKLNDIG
+137 GWSWLKKLNDVG
-152 FAITNF
+152 FAFTNF
-158 FGLEQGISGILSKV
+158 FGLEQGVSGIISKV
-172 TSLAQESMEVAK
+172 ASLAQESMEVAK
-184 QAEGIEIAFRRIN
+184 QAEGIEIAFQRIN

-274 LGLSAQKIKEK
+274 LGISAQKIKEK
-285 TAETGDFVQGVIAI
+285 SAETGDFVQGVIAI

-306 TGGYTE
+306 TGDYVE
-312 TAADRAAKANA
+312 TASDRAAKANA
-323 RMVNAQLE
+323 RVVNAQLE
-331 LGKQLSPIRAQM
+331 LGKQLAPIRSQL
-343 AGIFGKAKLGI
+343 AGVYGKVRMGMM
-354 IETITWILKNRDTLL
+354 ETLTWILKNRSALFGLAKTL
-369 SLSKVIG
+369 G
-376 VVAIA
+376 VVATA
-381 IGGARLADKLLTAEL
+381 ISVAITLDKYYVIMQKL
-396 KINIIWQRVKVAL
+396 KAKWETINIAL
-409 DKIELTMTKA
+409 HKA
-419 KTASL
+419 YAATVL
-424 LVLRSA
+424 LLRSA
-430 LVPFQALYALITNGV
+430 VVSLKAAFALLTRGV
-445 KGYVA
+445 KGYTI
-450 VMRAAK
+450 VMQNARM
-456 IANMTNPWT
+456 ANMTNPWT
-465 ALATVLS
+465 ALATVIS

-510 SMQDDAAKS
+510 GIQKDAAKS

-529 LTRIVED
+529 LTKIVED
-536 NTKKTKDRMEAAKQL
+536 NTKKTKDRMDAAKQL
-551 RNIVPGYFAT
+551 QNIVPGYFAT

-572 TKAIKDY
+572 TKAINDY

-594 KLEENVSK
+594 KLEENAAK
-602 QIDEQ
+602 QIDEAK
-607 RAIEAWRNGVSK
+607 AIDAWEKGIAKRNK
-619 RQRIIK
+619 IIK
-625 EQQQSMRQ
+625 NQKEEMRK
-633 AAIDGVGAGAAAF
+633 AASETHWYDTWDNGMAARGELAVNH
-646 TPASVGNP
+646 AAVD
-654 YLKDANEGLKASK
+654 KSK

-681 NISKALQDENKWLH
+681 NINKALQEENKWLRD
-695 SYMNKNVS
+695 YLNKNVS
-703 TAAQLAAL
+703 TEAQLMAIND
-711 KDNDFGVGLSDTSS
+711 KDFGNSLGNDTSVN
-725 SGGGTGKSGSGN
+725 GKSGKTGSGK
-737 VGSNTRTGTSHA
+737 VSSNTTPKEA
-749 TNSTADPATK
+749 PATR
-759 LKTQLDHELA
+759 LKNQLDHELA
-769 LKEQSYQQG
+769 LEEQSYQQG
-778 NITYKNYLA
+778 DITYKTYLA
-787 DKETLQTAYY
+787 DKEALQTAYY
-797 EKLKSLYKKDSDE
+797 EKLKALYKKDSDE

-817 QAQTLA
+817 QAKTLA
-823 ETMGEIRKDTE
+823 DTMGEIRKDTE

-855 TSEAFQNQQQL
+855 TAEAFQNQQQL

-879 QRLSLYKEGTKEY
+879 QRLTLYKEGTKEF

-899 DTKDEERRQKRQQE
+899 DAKDEERRQKRQQE

-926 RQTLDEQ
+926 KQSLAEQ

-938 ATIKAGLDYIVSVYE
+938 ATIKAGLDYIVSVYKE
-953 QKMKSLDKDSAEYKR
+953 KMKSLDKDSAEYKR
-968 LESKLE
+968 LEAELE

-1001 QAQNDKQMSDAAAR
+1001 QAQDNKEMSDAAAR
-1015 GFDKAGLSEHPVT
+1015 GFDKAGLSDHPVA
-1028 SPNGFTGAQGFIGVA
+1028 SPNGFTGTQGMIGVA

-1055 LKKAKDKDL
+1055 LKEAKNKDL

-1079 NLWNNLP
+1079 ELWNNLP
-1086 DMAKAAWNT
+1086 DMAKAAWDT

-1140 KERDKKLAA
+1140 KERDKKIAA

-1176 AYKSAAAIPMVGHI
+1176 AYKSAAAIPMIGHI

-1201 YGALQVA
+1201 YGAMQVA
-1208 TIKKQQQ
+1208 TIKKQHQ
-1215 AQEAGYYEGGFT
+1215 AEAAGYYEGGFT
-1227 GGSSYRREAG
+1227 GGSRYRREAG

-1272 GRLTATDVSRAMGA
+1272 GRLTATDVSRAMGV

-1304 ELTDT
+1304 ELADT
-1309 LQQARDT
+1309 LRQARDT
-1316 LEKLGSL
+1316 LEKLGAL

>member
-1 MADRIQT
+1 MADRTQT
-8 FTTRIFLNDEQAKNK
+8 FTTKIFLNDDQAKNK

-29 SISTIRADMARAAD
+29 SISTIRADMSKAAD

-52 LKKDLNQSTKE
+52 LKKELNQSTKE

-76 VLKNLSSSSIKEI
+76 VLNNLGSSSIKEI

-95 INKELASGNV
+95 INKEMASGNV

-118 LGKAKSEL
+118 LDRAKKEL
-126 QQITNVNREVN
+126 RNVNQANELVN
-137 KSDGWAWLKKLNDIG
+137 KKDKWQWLENVNEIG

-158 FGLEQGISGILSKV
+158 FGLEQGISGVISKV
-172 TSLAQESMEVAK
+172 TSLAQESMDVAK
-184 QAEGIEIAFRRIN
+184 QAEGIEIAFKRIDN
-197 KPGLLENLRKE
+197 PGLLANLRKE
-208 THNTVN
+208 THDTIN

-285 TAETGDFVQGVIAI
+285 TAETGDFVQGVISI

-306 TGGYTE
+306 TGGYAE
-312 TAADRAAKANA
+312 TAADRTAKANA
-323 RMVNAQLE
+323 RMVNAQME

-343 AGIFGKAKLGI
+343 AGIFGKTKLGM
-354 IETITWILKNRDTLL
+354 IEAITWILKNRDTLL
-369 SLSKVIG
+369 SLAKVIG
-376 VVAIA
+376 VVAVA
-381 IGGARLADKLLTAEL
+381 IGGARIADKLLTAEL

-409 DKIELTMTKA
+409 DKTEITLTKA

-424 LVLRSA
+424 LLLRSA
-430 LVPFQALYALITNGV
+430 LIPFQALYALITNGV

-484 SKESTEALKVQSS
+484 SKESAKALEVQSK
-497 ASVLA
+497 ASILA
-502 AMKARDLS
+502 AMRARDLS
-510 SMQDDAAKS
+510 NIQDEAAKS
-519 AVTQKEKVQQ
+519 AITQKEKVQQ
-529 LTRIVED
+529 LTKIVED
-536 NTKKTKDRMEAAKQL
+536 NTKKTKDRMDAAKQL
-551 RNIVPGYFAT
+551 QNIVPGYFAT

-594 KLEENVSK
+594 KLEENAAK
-602 QIDEQ
+602 QIDEAK
-607 RAIEAWRNGVSK
+607 AIDAWEKGIAKRNK
-619 RQRIIK
+619 IIK
-625 EQQQSMRQ
+625 NQKEEMRK
-633 AAIDGVGAGAAAF
+633 AASETHWYDTWDNGMAARGELAVNH
-646 TPASVGNP
+646 AAVD
-654 YLKDANEGLKASK
+654 KSK

-681 NISKALQDENKWLH
+681 NINKALQEENKWLRD
-695 SYMNKNVS
+695 YLNKNVS
-703 TAAQLAAL
+703 TEAQLMAIND
-711 KDNDFGVGLSDTSS
+711 KDFGNSLGNDTSVN
-725 SGGGTGKSGSGN
+725 GKSGKTGSGK
-737 VGSNTRTGTSHA
+737 VSSNTTPKEA
-749 TNSTADPATK
+749 PATR
-759 LKTQLDHELA
+759 LKNQLDHELA
-769 LKEQSYQQG
+769 LEEQSYQQG
-778 NITYKNYLA
+778 DITYKTYLA
-787 DKETLQTAYY
+787 DKEALQTAYY
-797 EKLKSLYKKDSDE
+797 EKLKALYKKDSDE

-817 QAQTLA
+817 QAKTLA
-823 ETMGEIRKDTE
+823 DTMGEIRKDTE

-855 TSEAFQNQQQL
+855 TAEAFQNQQQL

-879 QRLSLYKEGTKEY
+879 QRLTLYKEGTKEF

-899 DTKDEERRQKRQQE
+899 DAKDEERRQKRQQE

-926 RQTLDEQ
+926 KQSLAEQ

-938 ATIKAGLDYIVSVYE
+938 ATIKAGLDYIVSVYKE
-953 QKMKSLDKDSAEYKR
+953 KMKSLDKDSAEYKR
-968 LESKLE
+968 LEAELE

-1001 QAQNDKQMSDAAAR
+1001 QAQDNKEMSDAAAR
-1015 GFDKAGLSEHPVT
+1015 GFDKAGLSDHTVA
-1028 SPNGFTGAQGFIGVA
+1028 SPNGFTGTQGMIGVA

-1055 LKKAKDKDL
+1055 LKEAKNKDL

-1086 DMAKAAWNT
+1086 DMAKAAWDT

-1140 KERDKKLAA
+1140 KERDKKIAA

-1201 YGALQVA
+1201 YGAMQVA
-1208 TIKKQQQ
+1208 TIKKQHQ
-1215 AQEAGYYEGGFT
+1215 AEAAGYYEGGFT
-1227 GGSSYRREAG
+1227 GGNRYRREAG

-1272 GRLTATDVSRAMGA
+1272 GRLTATDVSRAMGV

-1304 ELTDT
+1304 ELADT
-1309 LQQARDT
+1309 LRQARDT

>member
-8 FTTRIFLNDEQAKNK
+8 FTTRIFLNDEQAKSK
-23 IRELEK
+23 ITELEK
-29 SISTIRADMARAAD
+29 RITTVRADMDKAHKNKKWD
-43 AGDWSKFNS
+43 DFNS
-52 LKKDLNQSTKE
+52 SKKELDQRIKE

-76 VLKNLSSSSIKEI
+76 VLKNLSSSSVKEI

-95 INKELASGNV
+95 INKELTSGSV
-105 ARNSQEWKFLTEQ
+105 ARNKDDWKFLTEQ
-118 LGKAKSEL
+118 LERAKKELKKIGDINKGITKSE
-126 QQITNVNREVN
+126 
-137 KSDGWAWLKKLNDIG
+137 GWSWLKKLNDVG
-152 FAITNF
+152 FAFTNF
-158 FGLEQGISGILSKV
+158 FGLEQGVSGIISKV
-172 TSLAQESMEVAK
+172 ASLAQESMEVAK
-184 QAEGIEIAFRRIN
+184 QAEGIEIAFQRIN

-274 LGLSAQKIKEK
+274 LGISAQKIKEK
-285 TAETGDFVQGVIAI
+285 SAETGDFVQGVIAI

-306 TGGYTE
+306 TGDYVE

-323 RMVNAQLE
+323 RVVNAQLE
-331 LGKQLSPIRAQM
+331 LGKQLAPIRSQL
-343 AGIFGKAKLGI
+343 AGVYGKVRMGMM
-354 IETITWILKNRDTLL
+354 ETLTWILKNRSALFGLAKTL
-369 SLSKVIG
+369 G
-376 VVAIA
+376 VVATA
-381 IGGARLADKLLTAEL
+381 ISVAITLDKYYVIMQKL
-396 KINIIWQRVKVAL
+396 KAKWETINIAL
-409 DKIELTMTKA
+409 HKA
-419 KTASL
+419 YAATVL
-424 LVLRSA
+424 LLRSA
-430 LVPFQALYALITNGV
+430 VVSLKAAFALLTRGV
-445 KGYVA
+445 KGYTI
-450 VMRAAK
+450 VMQNARM
-456 IANMTNPWT
+456 ANMTNPWT

-472 VVGVAIYGLVKA
+472 VVGIAIYGIVKA
-484 SKESTEALKVQSS
+484 ARESAKALEVQSKAS
-497 ASVLA
+497 ILASMRTRDLASV
-502 AMKARDLS
+502 
-510 SMQDDAAKS
+510 QDEAAKS
-519 AVTQKEKVQQ
+519 AVAQKEKVQQ
-529 LTRIVED
+529 LTKIVED
-536 NTKKTKDRMEAAKQL
+536 NTKKTKDRMDAAKQL
-551 RNIVPGYFAT
+551 QNIVPGYFAT

-572 TKAIKDY
+572 IKAIKDY

-594 KLEENVSK
+594 KLEENAAK
-602 QIDEQ
+602 QIDEAK
-607 RAIEAWRNGVSK
+607 AIDAWEKGIAKRNK
-619 RQRIIK
+619 IIK
-625 EQQQSMRQ
+625 NQKEEMRK
-633 AAIDGVGAGAAAF
+633 AASETHWYDTWDNGMAARGELALNH
-646 TPASVGNP
+646 AAVD
-654 YLKDANEGLKASK
+654 KSK

-681 NISKALQDENKWLH
+681 NINKALQEENKWLRD
-695 SYMNKNVS
+695 YLNKNVS
-703 TAAQLAAL
+703 TEAQLMAIND
-711 KDNDFGVGLSDTSS
+711 KDFGNSLGNDTSVN
-725 SGGGTGKSGSGN
+725 GKSGKTGSGK
-737 VGSNTRTGTSHA
+737 VSSNTTPEEA
-749 TNSTADPATK
+749 PATR
-759 LKTQLDHELA
+759 LKNQLDHELA
-769 LKEQSYQQG
+769 LEEQSYQQG
-778 NITYKNYLA
+778 NITYKAYLA
-787 DKETLQTAYY
+787 DKEALQTAYY
-797 EKLKSLYKKDSDE
+797 EKLKALYKKDSDE

-817 QAQTLA
+817 QAKTLA
-823 ETMGEIRKDTE
+823 DTMGEIRKDTE

-855 TSEAFQNQQQL
+855 TAEAFQNQQQL

-879 QRLSLYKEGTKEY
+879 QRLTLYKEGTKEF

-899 DTKDEERRQKRQQE
+899 DAKDEERRQKRQQE

-926 RQTLDEQ
+926 KQSLAEQ

-938 ATIKAGLDYIVSVYE
+938 ATIKAGLDYIVSVYKE
-953 QKMKSLDKDSAEYKR
+953 KMKSLDKDSAEYKR
-968 LESKLE
+968 LEAELE

-1001 QAQNDKQMSDAAAR
+1001 QAQDNKEMSDAAAR
-1015 GFDKAGLSEHPVT
+1015 GFDKAGLSDHPVA
-1028 SPNGFTGAQGFIGVA
+1028 SPNGFTGTQGIIGVA
-1043 GTIGTYLGAYAK
+1043 GTIVTYLGAYAK
-1055 LKKAKDKDL
+1055 LKEAKNKDL
-1064 INDQEWADAKEQLWK
+1064 INDQEWADAKKQLWK

-1086 DMAKAAWNT
+1086 DMAKAAWDT

-1120 EYDQRISKA
+1120 EYEQRISKA

-1134 KVQKLE
+1134 KVEKLE
-1140 KERDKKLAA
+1140 KERDKKIAA

-1201 YGALQVA
+1201 YGAMQVA
-1208 TIKKQQQ
+1208 TIKKQHQ
-1215 AQEAGYYEGGFT
+1215 AEAAGYYEGGFT
-1227 GGSSYRREAG
+1227 GGNRYRREAG

-1272 GRLTATDVSRAMGA
+1272 GRLTATDVSRAMGV

-1304 ELTDT
+1304 ELADT
-1309 LQQARDT
+1309 LRQARDT

>member
-8 FTTRIFLNDEQAKNK
+8 FTTRIFLNDEQAKSK
-23 IRELEK
+23 ITELEK
-29 SISTIRADMARAAD
+29 RITTIRADMDKAHKNKKWD
-43 AGDWSKFNS
+43 DFNS
-52 LKKDLNQSTKE
+52 LKKELDQRTKE

-76 VLKNLSSSSIKEI
+76 VLKNLSSSSVKEI

-95 INKELASGNV
+95 INKELTSGSV
-105 ARNSQEWKFLTEQ
+105 ARNKDDWKFLTEQ
-118 LGKAKSEL
+118 LERAKKELKKIGDINKGITKSE
-126 QQITNVNREVN
+126 
-137 KSDGWAWLKKLNDIG
+137 GWSWLKKLNDVG
-152 FAITNF
+152 FAFTNF
-158 FGLEQGISGILSKV
+158 FGLEQGVSGIISKV
-172 TSLAQESMEVAK
+172 ASLAQESMEVAK
-184 QAEGIEIAFRRIN
+184 QAEGIEIAFQRIN

-274 LGLSAQKIKEK
+274 LGISAQKIKEK
-285 TAETGDFVQGVIAI
+285 SAETGDFVQGVIAI

-306 TGGYTE
+306 TGDYVE
-312 TAADRAAKANA
+312 TAADRSAKANA
-323 RMVNAQLE
+323 RVVNAQLE
-331 LGKQLSPIRAQM
+331 LGKQLAPIRSQL
-343 AGIFGKAKLGI
+343 AGVYGKVRMGMM
-354 IETITWILKNRDTLL
+354 ETLTWILKNRSALFGLAKTL
-369 SLSKVIG
+369 G
-376 VVAIA
+376 VVATA
-381 IGGARLADKLLTAEL
+381 ISVAITLDKYYVIMQKL
-396 KINIIWQRVKVAL
+396 KAKWETINIAL
-409 DKIELTMTKA
+409 HKA
-419 KTASL
+419 YAATVL
-424 LVLRSA
+424 LLRSA
-430 LVPFQALYALITNGV
+430 VVSLKAAFALLTRGV
-445 KGYVA
+445 KGYTI
-450 VMRAAK
+450 VMQNARM
-456 IANMTNPWT
+456 ANMTNPWT
-465 ALATVLS
+465 ALATVIS

-510 SMQDDAAKS
+510 GIQKDAAKS

-529 LTRIVED
+529 LTKIVED
-536 NTKKTKDRMEAAKQL
+536 NTKKTKDRMDAAKQL
-551 RNIVPGYFAT
+551 QNIVPGYFAT

-572 TKAIKDY
+572 TKAINDY

-594 KLEENVSK
+594 KLEENAAK
-602 QIDEQ
+602 QIDEA
-607 RAIEAWRNGVSK
+607 RAIDAWEKGIAKRNK
-619 RQRIIK
+619 IIK
-625 EQQQSMRQ
+625 NQKEEMRK
-633 AAIDGVGAGAAAF
+633 AASETHWYDTWDNGMAARGELALNH
-646 TPASVGNP
+646 AAVD
-654 YLKDANEGLKASK
+654 KSK

-681 NISKALQDENKWLH
+681 NINKALQEENKWLRD
-695 SYMNKNVS
+695 YLNKNVS
-703 TAAQLAAL
+703 TEAQLMAIND
-711 KDNDFGVGLSDTSS
+711 KDFGNSLGNDTSVN
-725 SGGGTGKSGSGN
+725 GKSGKTGSGK
-737 VGSNTRTGTSHA
+737 VSSNTTPEEA
-749 TNSTADPATK
+749 PATR
-759 LKTQLDHELA
+759 LKNQLDHELA
-769 LKEQSYQQG
+769 LEEQSYQQG
-778 NITYKNYLA
+778 NITYKTYLA
-787 DKETLQTAYY
+787 DKEALQTAYY
-797 EKLKSLYKKDSDE
+797 EKLKALYKKDSDE

-817 QAQTLA
+817 QAKTLA
-823 ETMGEIRKDTE
+823 DTMGEIRKDTE

-855 TSEAFQNQQQL
+855 TAEAFQNQQQL

-879 QRLSLYKEGTKEY
+879 QRLTLYKEGTKEF

-899 DTKDEERRQKRQQE
+899 DAKDEERRQKRQQE

-926 RQTLDEQ
+926 KQSLAEQ

-938 ATIKAGLDYIVSVYE
+938 ATIKAGLDYIVSVYKE
-953 QKMKSLDKDSAEYKR
+953 KMKSLDKDSAEYKR
-968 LESKLE
+968 LEAELE

-1001 QAQNDKQMSDAAAR
+1001 QAQDNKEMSDAAAR
-1015 GFDKAGLSEHPVT
+1015 GFDKAGLSDHPVA
-1028 SPNGFTGAQGFIGVA
+1028 SPNGFTGTQGMIGVA

-1055 LKKAKDKDL
+1055 LKEAKNKDL

-1079 NLWNNLP
+1079 ELWNNLP
-1086 DMAKAAWNT
+1086 DMAKAAWDT

-1140 KERDKKLAA
+1140 KERDKKIAA

-1176 AYKSAAAIPMVGHI
+1176 AYKSAAAIPMIGHI

-1201 YGALQVA
+1201 YGAMQVA
-1208 TIKKQQQ
+1208 TIKKQHQ
-1215 AQEAGYYEGGFT
+1215 AEAAGYYEGGFT
-1227 GGSSYRREAG
+1227 GGNRYRREAG

-1272 GRLTATDVSRAMGA
+1272 GRLTATDVSRAMGV

-1304 ELTDT
+1304 ELADT
-1309 LQQARDT
+1309 LRQARDT

>member
-8 FTTRIFLNDEQAKNK
+8 FTTRIFLNDEQAKSK
-23 IRELEK
+23 ITELEK
-29 SISTIRADMARAAD
+29 RITTVRADMDKAHKNKKWD
-43 AGDWSKFNS
+43 DFNS
-52 LKKDLNQSTKE
+52 SKKELDQRIKE

-76 VLKNLSSSSIKEI
+76 VLKNLSSSSVKEI

-95 INKELASGNV
+95 INKELTSGSV
-105 ARNSQEWKFLTEQ
+105 ARNKDDWKFLTEQ
-118 LGKAKSEL
+118 LERAKKELKKIGDINKGITKSE
-126 QQITNVNREVN
+126 
-137 KSDGWAWLKKLNDIG
+137 GWSWLKKLNDVG
-152 FAITNF
+152 FAFTNF
-158 FGLEQGISGILSKV
+158 FGLEQGVSGIISKV
-172 TSLAQESMEVAK
+172 ASLAQESMEVAK
-184 QAEGIEIAFRRIN
+184 QAEGIEIAFQRIN

-274 LGLSAQKIKEK
+274 LGISAQKIKEK
-285 TAETGDFVQGVIAI
+285 SAETGDFVQGVIAI

-306 TGGYTE
+306 TGDYVE

-323 RMVNAQLE
+323 RVVNAQLE
-331 LGKQLSPIRAQM
+331 LGKQLAPIRSQL
-343 AGIFGKAKLGI
+343 AGVYGKVRMGMM
-354 IETITWILKNRDTLL
+354 ETLTWILKNRSALFGLAKTL
-369 SLSKVIG
+369 G
-376 VVAIA
+376 VVATA
-381 IGGARLADKLLTAEL
+381 ISVAITLDKYYVIMQKL
-396 KINIIWQRVKVAL
+396 KAKWETINIAL
-409 DKIELTMTKA
+409 HKA
-419 KTASL
+419 YAATVL
-424 LVLRSA
+424 LLRSA
-430 LVPFQALYALITNGV
+430 VVSLKAAFALLTRGV
-445 KGYVA
+445 KGYTI
-450 VMRAAK
+450 VMQNARM
-456 IANMTNPWT
+456 ANMTNPWT

-472 VVGVAIYGLVKA
+472 VVGIAIYGIVKA
-484 SKESTEALKVQSS
+484 ARESAKALEVQSKAS
-497 ASVLA
+497 ILASMRTRDLASV
-502 AMKARDLS
+502 
-510 SMQDDAAKS
+510 QDEAVKS
-519 AVTQKEKVQQ
+519 AVAQKEKVQQ
-529 LTRIVED
+529 LTKIVED
-536 NTKKTKDRMEAAKQL
+536 NTKKMKDRMDAAKQL
-551 RNIVPGYFAT
+551 QNIVPGYFAT

-572 TKAIKDY
+572 TKAINDY

-594 KLEENVSK
+594 KLEENAAK
-602 QIDEQ
+602 QIDEA
-607 RAIEAWRNGVSK
+607 RAIDAWEKGIAKRNK
-619 RQRIIK
+619 IIK
-625 EQQQSMRQ
+625 NQKEEMRK
-633 AAIDGVGAGAAAF
+633 AASETHWYDTWDNGMAARGELALNH
-646 TPASVGNP
+646 AAVD
-654 YLKDANEGLKASK
+654 KSK

-681 NISKALQDENKWLH
+681 NINKALQEENKWLRD
-695 SYMNKNVS
+695 YLNKNVS
-703 TAAQLAAL
+703 TEAQLMAIND
-711 KDNDFGVGLSDTSS
+711 KDFGNSLGNDTSVN
-725 SGGGTGKSGSGN
+725 GKSGKTGSGK
-737 VGSNTRTGTSHA
+737 VSSNTTPEEA
-749 TNSTADPATK
+749 PATR
-759 LKTQLDHELA
+759 LKNQLDHELA
-769 LKEQSYQQG
+769 LEEQSYQQG
-778 NITYKNYLA
+778 DITYKTYLA
-787 DKETLQTAYY
+787 DKEALQTAYY
-797 EKLKSLYKKDSDE
+797 EKLKALYKKDSDE

-817 QAQTLA
+817 QAKTLA
-823 ETMGEIRKDTE
+823 DTMGEIRKDTE

-855 TSEAFQNQQQL
+855 TAEAFQNQQQL

-879 QRLSLYKEGTKEY
+879 QRLTLYKEGTKEF

-899 DTKDEERRQKRQQE
+899 DAKDEERRQKRQQE

-926 RQTLDEQ
+926 KQSLAEQ

-938 ATIKAGLDYIVSVYE
+938 ATIKAGLDYIVSVYKE
-953 QKMKSLDKDSAEYKR
+953 KMKSLDKDSAEYKR
-968 LESKLE
+968 LEAELE

-1001 QAQNDKQMSDAAAR
+1001 QAQDNKEMSDAAAR
-1015 GFDKAGLSEHPVT
+1015 GFDKAGLSDHPVA
-1028 SPNGFTGAQGFIGVA
+1028 SPNGFTGTQGIIGVA

-1055 LKKAKDKDL
+1055 LKEAKNKDL
-1064 INDQEWADAKEQLWK
+1064 INDQEWADAKKQLWK

-1086 DMAKAAWNT
+1086 DMAKAAWDT

-1140 KERDKKLAA
+1140 KERDKKIAA

-1201 YGALQVA
+1201 YGAMQVA
-1208 TIKKQQQ
+1208 TIKKQHQ
-1215 AQEAGYYEGGFT
+1215 AEAAGYYEGGFT
-1227 GGSSYRREAG
+1227 GGNRYRREAG

-1272 GRLTATDVSRAMGA
+1272 GRLTATDVSRAMGV

-1304 ELTDT
+1304 ELADT
-1309 LQQARDT
+1309 LRQARDT
-1316 LEKLGSL
+1316 LEKLGAL

>member
-1 MADRIQT
+1 MADRTQT
-8 FTTRIFLNDEQAKNK
+8 FTTKIFLNDDQAKNK

-29 SISTIRADMARAAD
+29 SISTIRADMSKAAD

-52 LKKDLNQSTKE
+52 LKKELNQSTKE

-76 VLKNLSSSSIKEI
+76 VLNNLGSSSIKEI

-126 QQITNVNREVN
+126 QQINTANKEIN
-137 KSDGWAWLKKLNDIG
+137 KSDGWTWLKKLNDVG

-158 FGLEQGISGILSKV
+158 FGLEQGVSGVISKV
-172 TSLAQESMEVAK
+172 TSLAQESMDVAK
-184 QAEGIEIAFRRIN
+184 QAEGIEIAFKRID
-197 KPGLLENLRKE
+197 KPGLLANLRKE
-208 THNTVN
+208 THDTIN

-240 FAQQQAKDTG
+240 IAQQQATDTD

-257 NSLVDGMTRQSP
+257 NSLVDGITRQSP

-285 TAETGDFVQGVIAI
+285 TAETGDFVQGVISI

-306 TGGYTE
+306 TGGYAE
-312 TAADRAAKANA
+312 TAADRTAKANA
-323 RMVNAQLE
+323 RMVNAQME

-343 AGIFGKAKLGI
+343 AGIFGKAKLGM

-369 SLSKVIG
+369 SLAKVIG
-376 VVAIA
+376 VVAVA

-409 DKIELTMTKA
+409 DKTELTLTKA

-424 LVLRSA
+424 LLLRSA
-430 LVPFQALYALITNGV
+430 LIPFQALYALITNGV

-472 VVGVAIYGLVKA
+472 VVGIAIYGIVKA
-484 SKESTEALKVQSS
+484 ARESAKALEVQSKAS
-497 ASVLA
+497 ILASMRTRDLASV
-502 AMKARDLS
+502 
-510 SMQDDAAKS
+510 QDEAAKS
-519 AVTQKEKVQQ
+519 AVAQKEKVQQ
-529 LTRIVED
+529 LTKIVED
-536 NTKKTKDRMEAAKQL
+536 NTKKTKDRMDAAKQL
-551 RNIVPGYFAT
+551 QNIVPGYFAT

-572 TKAIKDY
+572 IKAINDY

-594 KLEENVSK
+594 KLEENAAK
-602 QIDEQ
+602 QIDEAK
-607 RAIEAWRNGVSK
+607 AIDAWEKGIAKRNK
-619 RQRIIK
+619 IIK
-625 EQQQSMRQ
+625 NQKEEMRK
-633 AAIDGVGAGAAAF
+633 AASETHWYDTWDNGMAARGELALNH
-646 TPASVGNP
+646 AAVD
-654 YLKDANEGLKASK
+654 KSK

-681 NISKALQDENKWLH
+681 NINKALQEENKWLRD
-695 SYMNKNVS
+695 YLNKNVS
-703 TAAQLAAL
+703 TEAQLMAIND
-711 KDNDFGVGLSDTSS
+711 KDFGNSLGNDTSVN
-725 SGGGTGKSGSGN
+725 GKSGKTGSGK
-737 VGSNTRTGTSHA
+737 VSSNTTPKEA
-749 TNSTADPATK
+749 PATR
-759 LKTQLDHELA
+759 LKNQLDHELA
-769 LKEQSYQQG
+769 LEEQSYQQG
-778 NITYKNYLA
+778 DITYKTYLA
-787 DKETLQTAYY
+787 DKEALQTAYY
-797 EKLKSLYKKDSDE
+797 EKLKALYKKDSDE

-817 QAQTLA
+817 QAKTLA
-823 ETMGEIRKDTE
+823 DTMGEIRKDTE

-855 TSEAFQNQQQL
+855 TAEAFQNQQQL

-879 QRLSLYKEGTKEY
+879 QRLTLYKEGTKEF

-899 DTKDEERRQKRQQE
+899 DAKDEERRQKRQQE

-926 RQTLDEQ
+926 KQSLAEQ

-938 ATIKAGLDYIVSVYE
+938 ATIKAGLDYIVSVYKE
-953 QKMKSLDKDSAEYKR
+953 KMKSLDKDSAEYKR
-968 LESKLE
+968 LEAELE

-1001 QAQNDKQMSDAAAR
+1001 QAQDNKEMSDAAAR
-1015 GFDKAGLSEHPVT
+1015 GFDKAGLSDHPVA
-1028 SPNGFTGAQGFIGVA
+1028 SPNGFTGTQGIIGVA

-1055 LKKAKDKDL
+1055 LKEAKNKDL
-1064 INDQEWADAKEQLWK
+1064 INDQEWADAKKQLWK

-1086 DMAKAAWNT
+1086 DMAKAAWDT

-1120 EYDQRISKA
+1120 EYEQRISKA

-1134 KVQKLE
+1134 KVEKLE
-1140 KERDKKLAA
+1140 KERDKKIAA

-1201 YGALQVA
+1201 YGAMQVA
-1208 TIKKQQQ
+1208 TIKKQHQ
-1215 AQEAGYYEGGFT
+1215 AEAAGYYEGGFT
-1227 GGSSYRREAG
+1227 GGNRYRREAG

-1272 GRLTATDVSRAMGA
+1272 GRLTATDVSRAMGV

-1304 ELTDT
+1304 ELADT
-1309 LQQARDT
+1309 LRQARDT
-1316 LEKLGSL
+1316 LEKLGAL

>member
-1 MADRIQT
+1 MADRTQT
-8 FTTRIFLNDEQAKNK
+8 FTTKIFLNDDQAKNK

-29 SISTIRADMARAAD
+29 SISTIRADMAKAAD

-52 LKKDLNQSTKE
+52 LKKELNQSTKE

-76 VLKNLSSSSIKEI
+76 VLNNLGTSSIKEI

-95 INKELASGNV
+95 INKEMASGNV

-118 LGKAKSEL
+118 LDRAKKEL
-126 QQITNVNREVN
+126 RNVNQANELVN
-137 KSDGWAWLKKLNDIG
+137 KKDKWQWLENINKIG

-158 FGLEQGISGILSKV
+158 FGLEQGISGVISKV
-172 TSLAQESMEVAK
+172 TSLAQESMDVAK
-184 QAEGIEIAFRRIN
+184 QAEGIEIAFKRID
-197 KPGLLENLRKE
+197 KPGLLANLRKE
-208 THNTVN
+208 THDTVN

-269 KILDN
+269 KILVH

-285 TAETGDFVQGVIAI
+285 TAETGDFVQGVISI

-306 TGGYTE
+306 TGGYAE

-323 RMVNAQLE
+323 RMVNAQME

-343 AGIFGKAKLGI
+343 AGIFGKAKLGM
-354 IETITWILKNRDTLL
+354 IETITWILKNRDTLI
-369 SLSKVIG
+369 SLARVIG

-396 KINIIWQRVKVAL
+396 KINIIWQRIKVAL
-409 DKIELTMTKA
+409 DKTELTLTKA

-424 LVLRSA
+424 LLLRSA

-484 SKESTEALKVQSS
+484 SKESAEALKVQSS

-502 AMKARDLS
+502 AMRARDMAS
-510 SMQDDAAKS
+510 VQDDAAKS

-536 NTKKTKDRMEAAKQL
+536 NTKKTKDRMDAAKQL
-551 RNIVPGYFAT
+551 QNIVPGYFAT

-594 KLEENVSK
+594 KLEENASK
-602 QIDEQ
+602 QIDEA
-607 RAIEAWRNGVSK
+607 RAIDAWEKGIAKRNK
-619 RQRIIK
+619 IINAQK
-625 EQQQSMRQ
+625 EEMKK
-633 AAIDGVGAGAAAF
+633 AASETHWYDTWDNDMAARGELALNH
-646 TPASVGNP
+646 AAVD
-654 YLKDANEGLKASK
+654 KSK

-695 SYMNKNVS
+695 DYLNKNVS
-703 TAAQLAAL
+703 TKAQLMAIND
-711 KDNDFGVGLSDTSS
+711 KDFGNSLGNETPINDN
-725 SGGGTGKSGSGN
+725 GGRTGSGKAT
-737 VGSNTRTGTSHA
+737 STNTTPKEDHA
-749 TNSTADPATK
+749 AR
-759 LKTQLDHELA
+759 LKTRLDHELA
-769 LKEQSYQQG
+769 LEEQSYQQG
-778 NITYKNYLA
+778 NITYKTYLA
-787 DKETLQTAYY
+787 DKEVLQTAYY

-810 YNKVCDE
+810 YNRVCDE
-817 QAQTLA
+817 QAKTLA
-823 ETMGEIRKDTE
+823 QTMGDIRKDTE
-834 EGYERE
+834 EGFERK

-855 TSEAFQNQQQL
+855 TAEAFQNQQQL

-879 QRLSLYKEGTKEY
+879 QRLTLYKEGTKEY
-892 ERIQAER
+892 ERILAER
-899 DTKDEERRQKRQQE
+899 DAKDEEHRQKRQQK

-926 RQTLDEQ
+926 KQSLDEQ
-933 EAEQK
+933 ETEQE

-968 LESKLE
+968 LEAELE

-992 RKRNEERSN
+992 RKRNEERSK
-1001 QAQNDKQMSDAAAR
+1001 QAQDDNQMSDAAAR
-1015 GFDKAGLSEHPVT
+1015 GFDKAGLSENPVA
-1028 SPNGFTGAQGFIGVA
+1028 SPNRFTGAQGIIGVA

-1055 LKKAKDKDL
+1055 LKEAKDKDL
-1064 INDQEWADAKEQLWK
+1064 INDQEWADAKKQLWK
-1079 NLWNNLP
+1079 NLWDNLP
-1086 DMAKAAWNT
+1086 DMAKAAWDT

-1140 KERDKKLAA
+1140 KERDKKIAA

-1201 YGALQVA
+1201 YGAMQVA
-1208 TIKKQQQ
+1208 TIKKQHQ
-1215 AQEAGYYEGGFT
+1215 AEAAGYYEGGFT
-1227 GGSSYRREAG
+1227 GGSRYRREAG

-1272 GRLTATDVSRAMGA
+1272 GRLTATDVSRAMGV

-1304 ELTDT
+1304 ELAGT

>member
-1 MADRIQT
+1 M
-8 FTTRIFLNDEQAKNK
+8 
-23 IRELEK
+23 
-29 SISTIRADMARAAD
+29 
-43 AGDWSKFNS
+43 
-52 LKKDLNQSTKE
+52 
-63 LNSMRTTA
+63 
-71 QSVEH
+71 
-76 VLKNLSSSSIKEI
+76 
-89 KRTISA
+89 
-95 INKELASGNV
+95 LA
-105 ARNSQEWKFLTEQ
+105 
-118 LGKAKSEL
+118 
-126 QQITNVNREVN
+126 
-137 KSDGWAWLKKLNDIG
+137 
-152 FAITNF
+152 
-158 FGLEQGISGILSKV
+158 
-172 TSLAQESMEVAK
+172 
-184 QAEGIEIAFRRIN
+184 
-197 KPGLLENLRKE
+197 NLRKE
-208 THNTVN
+208 THDTIN

-257 NSLVDGMTRQSP
+257 NSLVDGITRQSP

-285 TAETGDFVQGVIAI
+285 TAETGDFVQGVISI

-306 TGGYTE
+306 TGGYAE
-312 TAADRAAKANA
+312 TAADRTAKANA
-323 RMVNAQLE
+323 RMVNAQME

-343 AGIFGKAKLGI
+343 AGIFGKAKLGM

-369 SLSKVIG
+369 SLAKVIG
-376 VVAIA
+376 VVAVA

-409 DKIELTMTKA
+409 DKTELTLTKA

-424 LVLRSA
+424 LLLRSA
-430 LVPFQALYALITNGV
+430 LIPFQALYALITNGV

-472 VVGVAIYGLVKA
+472 VVGIAIYGIVKA
-484 SKESTEALKVQSS
+484 ARESAKALEVQSKAS
-497 ASVLA
+497 ILASMRTRDLASV
-502 AMKARDLS
+502 
-510 SMQDDAAKS
+510 QDEAAKS
-519 AVTQKEKVQQ
+519 AVAQKEKVQQ
-529 LTRIVED
+529 LTKIVED
-536 NTKKTKDRMEAAKQL
+536 NTKKTKDRMDAAKQL
-551 RNIVPGYFAT
+551 QNIVPGYFAT

-572 TKAIKDY
+572 TKAINDY

-594 KLEENVSK
+594 KLEENAAK
-602 QIDEQ
+602 QIDEAK
-607 RAIEAWRNGVSK
+607 AIDAWEKGIAKRNK
-619 RQRIIK
+619 IIK
-625 EQQQSMRQ
+625 NQKEEMRK
-633 AAIDGVGAGAAAF
+633 AASETHWYDTWDNGMAARGELALNH
-646 TPASVGNP
+646 AAVD
-654 YLKDANEGLKASK
+654 KSK

-681 NISKALQDENKWLH
+681 NINKALQEENKWLRD
-695 SYMNKNVS
+695 YLNKNVS
-703 TAAQLAAL
+703 TEAQLMAIND
-711 KDNDFGVGLSDTSS
+711 KDFGNSFGNDTSVN
-725 SGGGTGKSGSGN
+725 GKSGKTGSGK
-737 VGSNTRTGTSHA
+737 VSSNTTPKEA
-749 TNSTADPATK
+749 PATR
-759 LKTQLDHELA
+759 LKNQLDHELA
-769 LKEQSYQQG
+769 LEEQSYQQG
-778 NITYKNYLA
+778 DITYKTYLA
-787 DKETLQTAYY
+787 DKEALQTAYY
-797 EKLKSLYKKDSDE
+797 EKLKALYKKDSDE

-817 QAQTLA
+817 QAKTLA
-823 ETMGEIRKDTE
+823 DTMGEIRKDTE

-855 TSEAFQNQQQL
+855 TAEAFQNQQQL

-879 QRLSLYKEGTKEY
+879 QRLTLYKEGTKEF

-899 DTKDEERRQKRQQE
+899 DAKDEERRQKRQQE

-926 RQTLDEQ
+926 KQSLAEQ

-938 ATIKAGLDYIVSVYE
+938 ATIKAGLDYIVSVYKE
-953 QKMKSLDKDSAEYKR
+953 KMKSLDKDSAEYKR
-968 LESKLE
+968 LEAELE

-1001 QAQNDKQMSDAAAR
+1001 QAQDNKEMSDAAAR
-1015 GFDKAGLSEHPVT
+1015 GFDKAGLSDHPVA
-1028 SPNGFTGAQGFIGVA
+1028 SPNGFTGTQGIIGVA

-1055 LKKAKDKDL
+1055 LKEAKNKDL
-1064 INDQEWADAKEQLWK
+1064 INDQEWADAKKQLWK

-1086 DMAKAAWNT
+1086 DMAKAAWDT

-1120 EYDQRISKA
+1120 EYEQRISKA

-1134 KVQKLE
+1134 KVEKLE
-1140 KERDKKLAA
+1140 KERDKKIAA

-1201 YGALQVA
+1201 YGAMQVA
-1208 TIKKQQQ
+1208 TIKKQHQ
-1215 AQEAGYYEGGFT
+1215 AEAAGYYEGGFT
-1227 GGSSYRREAG
+1227 GGNRYRREAG

-1272 GRLTATDVSRAMGA
+1272 GRLTATDVSRAMGV

-1304 ELTDT
+1304 ELADT
-1309 LQQARDT
+1309 LRQARDT
-1316 LEKLGSL
+1316 LEKLGAL

>member
-1 MADRIQT
+1 MADRTQT
-8 FTTRIFLNDEQAKNK
+8 FTTKIFLNDDQAKNK

-29 SISTIRADMARAAD
+29 SISTIRADMSKAAD

-52 LKKDLNQSTKE
+52 LKKELNQSTKE

-76 VLKNLSSSSIKEI
+76 VLNNLGSSSIKEI

-126 QQITNVNREVN
+126 QQINTANKEIN
-137 KSDGWAWLKKLNDIG
+137 KSDGWTWLKKLNDVG

-158 FGLEQGISGILSKV
+158 FGLEQGVSGVISKV
-172 TSLAQESMEVAK
+172 TSLAQESMDVAK
-184 QAEGIEIAFRRIN
+184 QAEGIEIAFKRID
-197 KPGLLENLRKE
+197 KPGLLANLRKE
-208 THNTVN
+208 THDTIN

-257 NSLVDGMTRQSP
+257 NSLVDGITRQSP

-285 TAETGDFVQGVIAI
+285 TAETGDFVQGVISI

-306 TGGYTE
+306 TGGYAE
-312 TAADRAAKANA
+312 TAADRTAKANA
-323 RMVNAQLE
+323 RMVNAQME

-343 AGIFGKAKLGI
+343 AGIFGKAKLGM

-369 SLSKVIG
+369 SLAKVIG
-376 VVAIA
+376 VVAVA

-409 DKIELTMTKA
+409 DKTELTLTKA

-424 LVLRSA
+424 LLLRSA
-430 LVPFQALYALITNGV
+430 LIPFQALYALITNGV

-472 VVGVAIYGLVKA
+472 VVGIAIYGIVKA
-484 SKESTEALKVQSS
+484 ARESAKALEVQSKAS
-497 ASVLA
+497 ILASMRTRDLASV
-502 AMKARDLS
+502 
-510 SMQDDAAKS
+510 QDEAAKS
-519 AVTQKEKVQQ
+519 AVAQKEKVQQ
-529 LTRIVED
+529 LTKIVED
-536 NTKKTKDRMEAAKQL
+536 NTKKTKDRMDAAKQL
-551 RNIVPGYFAT
+551 QNIVPGYFAT

-572 TKAIKDY
+572 TKAITDY

-594 KLEENVSK
+594 KLEENAAK
-602 QIDEQ
+602 QIDEAK
-607 RAIEAWRNGVSK
+607 AIDAWEKGIAKRNK
-619 RQRIIK
+619 IIK
-625 EQQQSMRQ
+625 NQKEEMRKGASETHWYDTWDNGM
-633 AAIDGVGAGAAAF
+633 AARGELALNHAA
-646 TPASVGNP
+646 VD
-654 YLKDANEGLKASK
+654 KSK

-681 NISKALQDENKWLH
+681 NINKALQEENKWLRD
-695 SYMNKNVS
+695 YLNKNVS
-703 TAAQLAAL
+703 TEAQLMAIND
-711 KDNDFGVGLSDTSS
+711 KDFGNSLGNDTSVN
-725 SGGGTGKSGSGN
+725 GKSGKTGSGK
-737 VGSNTRTGTSHA
+737 VSSNTTPEEA
-749 TNSTADPATK
+749 PATR
-759 LKTQLDHELA
+759 LKNQLDHELA
-769 LKEQSYQQG
+769 LEEQSYQQG
-778 NITYKNYLA
+778 NITYKAYLA
-787 DKETLQTAYY
+787 DKEALQTAYY
-797 EKLKSLYKKDSDE
+797 EKLKALYKKDSDE

-817 QAQTLA
+817 QAKTLA
-823 ETMGEIRKDTE
+823 DTMGEIRKDTE

-855 TSEAFQNQQQL
+855 TAEAFQNQQQL

-879 QRLSLYKEGTKEY
+879 QRLTLYKEGTKEF

-899 DTKDEERRQKRQQE
+899 DAKDEERRQKRQQE

-926 RQTLDEQ
+926 KQSLAEQ

-938 ATIKAGLDYIVSVYE
+938 ATIKAGLDYIVSVYKE
-953 QKMKSLDKDSAEYKR
+953 KMKSLDKDSAEYKR
-968 LESKLE
+968 LEAELE

-1001 QAQNDKQMSDAAAR
+1001 QAQDNKEMSDAAAR
-1015 GFDKAGLSEHPVT
+1015 GFDKAGLSDHPVA
-1028 SPNGFTGAQGFIGVA
+1028 SPNGFTGTQGIIGVA

-1055 LKKAKDKDL
+1055 LKEAKNKDL
-1064 INDQEWADAKEQLWK
+1064 INDQEWADAKKQLWK

-1086 DMAKAAWNT
+1086 DMAKAAWDT

-1120 EYDQRISKA
+1120 EYEQRISKA

-1134 KVQKLE
+1134 KVEKLE
-1140 KERDKKLAA
+1140 KERDKKIAA

-1201 YGALQVA
+1201 YGAMQVA
-1208 TIKKQQQ
+1208 TIKKQHQ
-1215 AQEAGYYEGGFT
+1215 AEAAGYYEGGFT
-1227 GGSSYRREAG
+1227 GGNRYRREAG

-1272 GRLTATDVSRAMGA
+1272 GRLTATDVSRAMGV

-1304 ELTDT
+1304 ELAGT

>member
-8 FTTRIFLNDEQAKNK
+8 FTTRIFLNDEQAKSK
-23 IRELEK
+23 ITELEK
-29 SISTIRADMARAAD
+29 RITTVRADMDKAHKNKKWD
-43 AGDWSKFNS
+43 DFNS
-52 LKKDLNQSTKE
+52 SKKELDQRIKE

-76 VLKNLSSSSIKEI
+76 VLKNLSSSSVKEI

-95 INKELASGNV
+95 INKELTSGSV
-105 ARNSQEWKFLTEQ
+105 ARNKDDWKFLTEQ
-118 LGKAKSEL
+118 LERAKKELKKIGDINKGITKSE
-126 QQITNVNREVN
+126 
-137 KSDGWAWLKKLNDIG
+137 GWSWLKKLNDVG
-152 FAITNF
+152 FAFTNF
-158 FGLEQGISGILSKV
+158 FGLEQGVSGIISKV
-172 TSLAQESMEVAK
+172 ASLAQESMEVAK
-184 QAEGIEIAFRRIN
+184 QAEGIEIAFQRIN

-274 LGLSAQKIKEK
+274 LGISAQKIKEK
-285 TAETGDFVQGVIAI
+285 SAETGDFVQGVIAI

-306 TGGYTE
+306 TGDYVE

-323 RMVNAQLE
+323 RVVNAQLE
-331 LGKQLSPIRAQM
+331 LGKQLAPIRSQL
-343 AGIFGKAKLGI
+343 AGVYGKVRMGMM
-354 IETITWILKNRDTLL
+354 ETLTWILKNRSALFGLAKTL
-369 SLSKVIG
+369 G
-376 VVAIA
+376 VVATA
-381 IGGARLADKLLTAEL
+381 ISVAITLDKYYVIMQKL
-396 KINIIWQRVKVAL
+396 KAKWETINIAL
-409 DKIELTMTKA
+409 HKA
-419 KTASL
+419 YAATVL
-424 LVLRSA
+424 LLRSA
-430 LVPFQALYALITNGV
+430 VVSLKAAFALLTRGV
-445 KGYVA
+445 KGYTI
-450 VMRAAK
+450 VMQNARM
-456 IANMTNPWT
+456 ANMTNPWT

-472 VVGVAIYGLVKA
+472 VVGIAIYGIVKA
-484 SKESTEALKVQSS
+484 ARESAKALEVQSKAS
-497 ASVLA
+497 ILASMRTRDLASV
-502 AMKARDLS
+502 
-510 SMQDDAAKS
+510 QDEAAKS
-519 AVTQKEKVQQ
+519 AVAQKEKVQQ
-529 LTRIVED
+529 LTKIVED
-536 NTKKTKDRMEAAKQL
+536 NTKKTKDRMDAAKQL
-551 RNIVPGYFAT
+551 QNIVPGYFAT

-572 TKAIKDY
+572 TKAITDY

-594 KLEENVSK
+594 KLEENAAK
-602 QIDEQ
+602 QIDEA
-607 RAIEAWRNGVSK
+607 RAIDAWEKGIAKRNK
-619 RQRIIK
+619 IIK
-625 EQQQSMRQ
+625 NQKEEMRK
-633 AAIDGVGAGAAAF
+633 AASETHWYDTWDNGMAARGELALNH
-646 TPASVGNP
+646 AAVD
-654 YLKDANEGLKASK
+654 KSK

-681 NISKALQDENKWLH
+681 NINKALQEENKWLRD
-695 SYMNKNVS
+695 YLNKNVS
-703 TAAQLAAL
+703 TEAQLMAIND
-711 KDNDFGVGLSDTSS
+711 KDFGNSLGNDTSVN
-725 SGGGTGKSGSGN
+725 GKSGKTGSGK
-737 VGSNTRTGTSHA
+737 VSSNTTPEEA
-749 TNSTADPATK
+749 PATR
-759 LKTQLDHELA
+759 LKNQLDHELA
-769 LKEQSYQQG
+769 LEEQSYQQG
-778 NITYKNYLA
+778 NITYKTYLA
-787 DKETLQTAYY
+787 DKEALQTAYY
-797 EKLKSLYKKDSDE
+797 EKLKALYKKDSDE

-817 QAQTLA
+817 QAKTLA
-823 ETMGEIRKDTE
+823 DTMGEIRKDTE

-855 TSEAFQNQQQL
+855 TAEAFQNQQQL

-879 QRLSLYKEGTKEY
+879 QRLTLYKEGTKEF

-899 DTKDEERRQKRQQE
+899 DAKDEERRQKRQQE

-926 RQTLDEQ
+926 KQSLAEQ

-938 ATIKAGLDYIVSVYE
+938 ATIKAGLDYIVSVYKE
-953 QKMKSLDKDSAEYKR
+953 KMKSLDKDSAEYKR
-968 LESKLE
+968 LEAELE

-1001 QAQNDKQMSDAAAR
+1001 QAQDNKEMSDAAAR
-1015 GFDKAGLSEHPVT
+1015 GFDKAGLSDHPVA
-1028 SPNGFTGAQGFIGVA
+1028 SPNGFTGTQGIIGVA

-1055 LKKAKDKDL
+1055 LKEAKNKDL
-1064 INDQEWADAKEQLWK
+1064 INDQEWADAKKQLWK

-1086 DMAKAAWNT
+1086 DMAKAAWDT

-1120 EYDQRISKA
+1120 EYEQRISKA

-1134 KVQKLE
+1134 KVEKLE
-1140 KERDKKLAA
+1140 KERDKKIAA

-1201 YGALQVA
+1201 YGAMQVA
-1208 TIKKQQQ
+1208 TIKKQHQ
-1215 AQEAGYYEGGFT
+1215 AEAAGYYEGGFT
-1227 GGSSYRREAG
+1227 GGNRYRREAG

-1272 GRLTATDVSRAMGA
+1272 GRLTATDVSRAMGV

-1294 PTVNVQTDNS
+1294 PTVNAQTDNS
-1304 ELTDT
+1304 ELAGT

-1323 IDGGITANVSMEN
+1323 IDGGITANVSMED

>member
-8 FTTRIFLNDEQAKNK
+8 FTTRIFLNDEQAKSK
-23 IRELEK
+23 ITELEK
-29 SISTIRADMARAAD
+29 RITTVRADMDKAHKNKKWD
-43 AGDWSKFNS
+43 DFNS
-52 LKKDLNQSTKE
+52 SKKELDQRIKE

-71 QSVEH
+71 QRVEH
-76 VLKNLSSSSIKEI
+76 VLKNLSSSSVKEI

-95 INKELASGNV
+95 INKELTSGSV
-105 ARNSQEWKFLTEQ
+105 ARNKDDWKFLTEQ
-118 LGKAKSEL
+118 LERAKKELKKIGDINKGITKSE
-126 QQITNVNREVN
+126 
-137 KSDGWAWLKKLNDIG
+137 GWSWLKKLNDVG
-152 FAITNF
+152 FAFTNF
-158 FGLEQGISGILSKV
+158 FGLEQGVSGIISKV
-172 TSLAQESMEVAK
+172 ASLAQESMEVAK
-184 QAEGIEIAFRRIN
+184 QAEGIEIAFQRIN

-274 LGLSAQKIKEK
+274 LGISAQKIKEK
-285 TAETGDFVQGVIAI
+285 SAETGDFVQGVIAI

-306 TGGYTE
+306 TGDYVE

-323 RMVNAQLE
+323 RVVNAQLE
-331 LGKQLSPIRAQM
+331 LGKQLAPIRSQL
-343 AGIFGKAKLGI
+343 AGVYGKVRMGMM
-354 IETITWILKNRDTLL
+354 ETLTWILKNRSALFGLAKTL
-369 SLSKVIG
+369 G
-376 VVAIA
+376 VVATA
-381 IGGARLADKLLTAEL
+381 ISVAITLDKYYVIMQKL
-396 KINIIWQRVKVAL
+396 KAKWETINIAL
-409 DKIELTMTKA
+409 HKA
-419 KTASL
+419 YAATVL
-424 LVLRSA
+424 LLRSA
-430 LVPFQALYALITNGV
+430 VVSLKAAFALLTRGV
-445 KGYVA
+445 KGYTI
-450 VMRAAK
+450 VMQNARM
-456 IANMTNPWT
+456 ANMTNPWT

-472 VVGVAIYGLVKA
+472 VVGIAIYGIVKA
-484 SKESTEALKVQSS
+484 ARESAKALEVQSKAS
-497 ASVLA
+497 ILASMRTRDLASV
-502 AMKARDLS
+502 
-510 SMQDDAAKS
+510 QDEAAKS
-519 AVTQKEKVQQ
+519 AVAQKEKVQQ
-529 LTRIVED
+529 LTKIVED
-536 NTKKTKDRMEAAKQL
+536 NTKKTKDRMDAAKQL
-551 RNIVPGYFAT
+551 QNIVPGYFAT

-572 TKAIKDY
+572 TKAINDY

-594 KLEENVSK
+594 KLEENAAK
-602 QIDEQ
+602 QIDEA
-607 RAIEAWRNGVSK
+607 RAIDAWEKGIAKRNK
-619 RQRIIK
+619 IIK
-625 EQQQSMRQ
+625 NQKEEMRK
-633 AAIDGVGAGAAAF
+633 AASETHWYDTWDNGMAARGELALNH
-646 TPASVGNP
+646 AAVD
-654 YLKDANEGLKASK
+654 KSK

-681 NISKALQDENKWLH
+681 NINKALQEENKWLRD
-695 SYMNKNVS
+695 YLNKNVS
-703 TAAQLAAL
+703 TEAQLMAIND
-711 KDNDFGVGLSDTSS
+711 KDFGNSLGNDTSVN
-725 SGGGTGKSGSGN
+725 GKSGKTGSGK
-737 VGSNTRTGTSHA
+737 VSSNTTPEEA
-749 TNSTADPATK
+749 PATR
-759 LKTQLDHELA
+759 LKNQLDHELA
-769 LKEQSYQQG
+769 LEEQSYQQG
-778 NITYKNYLA
+778 NITYKTYLA
-787 DKETLQTAYY
+787 DKEALQTAYY
-797 EKLKSLYKKDSDE
+797 EKLKALYKKDSDE

-817 QAQTLA
+817 QAKTLA
-823 ETMGEIRKDTE
+823 DTMGEIRKDTE

-855 TSEAFQNQQQL
+855 TAEAFQNQQQL

-879 QRLSLYKEGTKEY
+879 QRLTLYKEGTKEF

-899 DTKDEERRQKRQQE
+899 DAKDEERRQKRQQE

-926 RQTLDEQ
+926 KQSLAEQ

-938 ATIKAGLDYIVSVYE
+938 ATIKAGLDYIVSVYKE
-953 QKMKSLDKDSAEYKR
+953 KMKSLDKDSAEYKR
-968 LESKLE
+968 LEAELE

-1001 QAQNDKQMSDAAAR
+1001 QAQDNKEMSDAAAR
-1015 GFDKAGLSEHPVT
+1015 GFDKAGLSDHPVA
-1028 SPNGFTGAQGFIGVA
+1028 SPNGFTGTQGIIGVA

-1055 LKKAKDKDL
+1055 LKEAKNKDL
-1064 INDQEWADAKEQLWK
+1064 INDQEWADAKKQLWK

-1086 DMAKAAWNT
+1086 DMAKAAWDT

-1120 EYDQRISKA
+1120 EYEQRISKA

-1134 KVQKLE
+1134 KVEKLE
-1140 KERDKKLAA
+1140 KERDKKIAA

-1201 YGALQVA
+1201 YGAMQVA
-1208 TIKKQQQ
+1208 TIKKQHQ
-1215 AQEAGYYEGGFT
+1215 AEAAGYYEGGFT
-1227 GGSSYRREAG
+1227 GGSRYRREAG

-1272 GRLTATDVSRAMGA
+1272 GRLTATDVSRAMGV

-1304 ELTDT
+1304 ELAGT

-1316 LEKLGSL
+1316 LEKLGAL

>member
-8 FTTRIFLNDEQAKNK
+8 FTTRIFLNDEQAKSK
-23 IRELEK
+23 ITELEK
-29 SISTIRADMARAAD
+29 RITTVRADMDKAHKNKKWD
-43 AGDWSKFNS
+43 DFNS
-52 LKKDLNQSTKE
+52 SKKELDQRIKE

-76 VLKNLSSSSIKEI
+76 VLKNLSSSSVKEI

-95 INKELASGNV
+95 INKELTSGSV
-105 ARNSQEWKFLTEQ
+105 ARNKDDWKFLTEQ
-118 LGKAKSEL
+118 LERAKKELKKIGDINKGITKSE
-126 QQITNVNREVN
+126 
-137 KSDGWAWLKKLNDIG
+137 GWSWLKKLNDVG
-152 FAITNF
+152 FAFTNF
-158 FGLEQGISGILSKV
+158 FGLEQGVSGIISKV
-172 TSLAQESMEVAK
+172 ASLAQESMEVAK
-184 QAEGIEIAFRRIN
+184 QAEGIEIAFQRIN

-274 LGLSAQKIKEK
+274 LGISAQKIKEK
-285 TAETGDFVQGVIAI
+285 SAETGDFVQGVIAI

-306 TGGYTE
+306 TGDYVE
-312 TAADRAAKANA
+312 TASDRAAKANA
-323 RMVNAQLE
+323 RVVNAQLE
-331 LGKQLSPIRAQM
+331 LGKQLAPIQSQL
-343 AGIFGKAKLGI
+343 AGVYGKVRMGMM
-354 IETITWILKNRDTLL
+354 ETLTWILKNRSALFGLAKTL
-369 SLSKVIG
+369 G
-376 VVAIA
+376 VVATA
-381 IGGARLADKLLTAEL
+381 ISVAITLDKYYVIMQKL
-396 KINIIWQRVKVAL
+396 KAKWETINIAL
-409 DKIELTMTKA
+409 HKA
-419 KTASL
+419 YAATVL
-424 LVLRSA
+424 LLRSA
-430 LVPFQALYALITNGV
+430 VVSLKAAFALLTRGV
-445 KGYVA
+445 KGYTI
-450 VMRAAK
+450 VMQNARM
-456 IANMTNPWT
+456 ANMTNPWT

-472 VVGVAIYGLVKA
+472 VVGIAIYGIVKA
-484 SKESTEALKVQSS
+484 ARESAKALEVQSKAS
-497 ASVLA
+497 ILASMRTRDLASV
-502 AMKARDLS
+502 
-510 SMQDDAAKS
+510 QDEAAKS
-519 AVTQKEKVQQ
+519 AVAQKEKVQQ
-529 LTRIVED
+529 LTKIVED
-536 NTKKTKDRMEAAKQL
+536 NTKKTKDRMDAAKQL
-551 RNIVPGYFAT
+551 QNIVPGYFAT

-572 TKAIKDY
+572 TKAINDY

-594 KLEENVSK
+594 KLEENAAK
-602 QIDEQ
+602 QIDEAK
-607 RAIEAWRNGVSK
+607 AIDAWEKGIAKRNK
-619 RQRIIK
+619 IIK
-625 EQQQSMRQ
+625 NQKEEMRK
-633 AAIDGVGAGAAAF
+633 AASETHWYDTWDNGMAARGELALNH
-646 TPASVGNP
+646 AAVD
-654 YLKDANEGLKASK
+654 KSK

-681 NISKALQDENKWLH
+681 NINKALQEENKWLRD
-695 SYMNKNVS
+695 YLNKNVS
-703 TAAQLAAL
+703 TEAQLMAIND
-711 KDNDFGVGLSDTSS
+711 KDFGNSLGNDTSVN
-725 SGGGTGKSGSGN
+725 GKSGKTGSGK
-737 VGSNTRTGTSHA
+737 VSSNTIPEEA
-749 TNSTADPATK
+749 PATR
-759 LKTQLDHELA
+759 LKNQLDHELA
-769 LKEQSYQQG
+769 LEEQSYQQG
-778 NITYKNYLA
+778 DITYKTYLA
-787 DKETLQTAYY
+787 DKEALQTAYY
-797 EKLKSLYKKDSDE
+797 EKLKALYKKDSDE

-817 QAQTLA
+817 QAKTLA
-823 ETMGEIRKDTE
+823 DTMGEIRKDTE

-855 TSEAFQNQQQL
+855 TAEAFQNQQQL

-879 QRLSLYKEGTKEY
+879 QRLTLYKEGTKEF

-899 DTKDEERRQKRQQE
+899 DAKDEERRQKRQQE

-926 RQTLDEQ
+926 KQSLAEQ

-938 ATIKAGLDYIVSVYE
+938 ATIKAGLDYIVSVYKE
-953 QKMKSLDKDSAEYKR
+953 KMKSLDKDSAEYKR
-968 LESKLE
+968 LEAELE

-1001 QAQNDKQMSDAAAR
+1001 QTQDNKEMSDAAAR
-1015 GFDKAGLSEHPVT
+1015 GFDKAGLSDNPVA
-1028 SPNGFTGAQGFIGVA
+1028 SPNGFTGTQGIIGVA
-1043 GTIGTYLGAYAK
+1043 GTIGTALGAFAK
-1055 LKKAKDKDL
+1055 LREAKKKNL
-1064 INDQEWADAKEQLWK
+1064 IDDQEWADAKEQLWK

-1086 DMAKAAWNT
+1086 DMAKAAWDT

-1120 EYDQRISKA
+1120 EYEQRISKA

-1134 KVQKLE
+1134 KVEKLE
-1140 KERDKKLAA
+1140 KERDKKIAA

-1176 AYKSAAAIPMVGHI
+1176 AYKSAAAIPMIGHI

-1201 YGALQVA
+1201 YGAMQVA
-1208 TIKKQQQ
+1208 TIKKQHQ
-1215 AQEAGYYEGGFT
+1215 AEAAGYYEGGFT
-1227 GGSSYRREAG
+1227 GGNRYRREAG

-1272 GRLTATDVSRAMGA
+1272 GRLTATDVSRAMGV

-1304 ELTDT
+1304 ELADT
-1309 LQQARDT
+1309 LRQARDT
-1316 LEKLGSL
+1316 LEKLGAL

>member
-1 MADRIQT
+1 MADRTQT
-8 FTTRIFLNDEQAKNK
+8 FTTKIFLNDDQAKNK

-29 SISTIRADMARAAD
+29 SISTIRADMSKAAD

-52 LKKDLNQSTKE
+52 LKKELNQSTKE

-76 VLKNLSSSSIKEI
+76 VLNNLGSSSIKEI

-126 QQITNVNREVN
+126 QQINTANKEIN
-137 KSDGWAWLKKLNDIG
+137 KSDGWTWLKKLNDVG

-158 FGLEQGISGILSKV
+158 FGLEQGVSGVISKV
-172 TSLAQESMEVAK
+172 TSLAQESMDVAK
-184 QAEGIEIAFRRIN
+184 QAEGIEIAFKRID
-197 KPGLLENLRKE
+197 KPGLLANLRKE
-208 THNTVN
+208 THDTIN

-257 NSLVDGMTRQSP
+257 NSLVDGITRQSP

-285 TAETGDFVQGVIAI
+285 TAETGDFVQGVISI

-306 TGGYTE
+306 TGGYAE
-312 TAADRAAKANA
+312 TAADRTAKANA
-323 RMVNAQLE
+323 RMVNAQME

-343 AGIFGKAKLGI
+343 AGIFGKAKLGM

-369 SLSKVIG
+369 SLAKVIG
-376 VVAIA
+376 VVAVA

-409 DKIELTMTKA
+409 DKTELTLTKA

-424 LVLRSA
+424 LLLRSA
-430 LVPFQALYALITNGV
+430 LIPFQALYALITNGV

-472 VVGVAIYGLVKA
+472 VVGIAIYGIVKA
-484 SKESTEALKVQSS
+484 ARESAKALEVQSKAS
-497 ASVLA
+497 ILASMRTRDLASV
-502 AMKARDLS
+502 
-510 SMQDDAAKS
+510 QDEAAKS
-519 AVTQKEKVQQ
+519 AVAQKEKVQQ
-529 LTRIVED
+529 LTKIVED
-536 NTKKTKDRMEAAKQL
+536 NTKKTKDRMDAAKQL
-551 RNIVPGYFAT
+551 QNIVPGYFAT

-572 TKAIKDY
+572 TKAITDY

-594 KLEENVSK
+594 KLEENAAK
-602 QIDEQ
+602 QIDEA
-607 RAIEAWRNGVSK
+607 RAIDAWEKGIAKRNK
-619 RQRIIK
+619 IIK
-625 EQQQSMRQ
+625 NQKEEMRKGASETHWYDTWDNGM
-633 AAIDGVGAGAAAF
+633 AARGELALNHAA
-646 TPASVGNP
+646 VD
-654 YLKDANEGLKASK
+654 KSK

-681 NISKALQDENKWLH
+681 NINKALQEENKWLRD
-695 SYMNKNVS
+695 YLNKNVS
-703 TAAQLAAL
+703 TEAQLMAIND
-711 KDNDFGVGLSDTSS
+711 KDFGNSLGNDTSVN
-725 SGGGTGKSGSGN
+725 GKSGKTGSGK
-737 VGSNTRTGTSHA
+737 VSSNTTPEEA
-749 TNSTADPATK
+749 PATR
-759 LKTQLDHELA
+759 LKNQLDHELA
-769 LKEQSYQQG
+769 LEEQSYQQG
-778 NITYKNYLA
+778 DITYKTYLA
-787 DKETLQTAYY
+787 DKEALQTAYY
-797 EKLKSLYKKDSDE
+797 EKLKALYKKDSDE

-817 QAQTLA
+817 QAKTLA
-823 ETMGEIRKDTE
+823 DTMGEIRKDTE

-855 TSEAFQNQQQL
+855 TAEAFQNQQQL

-879 QRLSLYKEGTKEY
+879 QRLTLYKEGTKEF

-899 DTKDEERRQKRQQE
+899 DAKDEERRQKRQQE

-926 RQTLDEQ
+926 KQSLAEQ

-938 ATIKAGLDYIVSVYE
+938 ATIKAGLDYIVSVYKE
-953 QKMKSLDKDSAEYKR
+953 KMKSLDKDSAEYKR
-968 LESKLE
+968 LEAELE

-1001 QAQNDKQMSDAAAR
+1001 QAQDNKEMSDAAAR
-1015 GFDKAGLSEHPVT
+1015 GFDKAGLSDHPVA
-1028 SPNGFTGAQGFIGVA
+1028 SPNGFTGTQGIIGVA

-1055 LKKAKDKDL
+1055 LKEAKNKDL
-1064 INDQEWADAKEQLWK
+1064 INDQEWADAKKQLWK

-1086 DMAKAAWNT
+1086 DMAKAAWDT

-1120 EYDQRISKA
+1120 EYEQRISKA

-1134 KVQKLE
+1134 KVEKLE
-1140 KERDKKLAA
+1140 KERDKKIAA

-1201 YGALQVA
+1201 YGAMQVA
-1208 TIKKQQQ
+1208 TIKKQHQ
-1215 AQEAGYYEGGFT
+1215 AEAAGYYEGGFT
-1227 GGSSYRREAG
+1227 GGNRYRREAG

-1272 GRLTATDVSRAMGA
+1272 GRLTATDVSRAMGV

-1304 ELTDT
+1304 ELAGT

>member
-1 MADRIQT
+1 MADRTQT
-8 FTTRIFLNDEQAKNK
+8 FTTKIFLNDDQAKNK

-29 SISTIRADMARAAD
+29 SISTIRADMSKAAD

-52 LKKDLNQSTKE
+52 LKKELNQSTKE

-76 VLKNLSSSSIKEI
+76 VLNNLGSSSIKEI

-126 QQITNVNREVN
+126 QQINTANKEIN
-137 KSDGWAWLKKLNDIG
+137 KSDGWTWLKKLNDVG

-158 FGLEQGISGILSKV
+158 FGLEQGVSGVISKV
-172 TSLAQESMEVAK
+172 TSLAQESMDVAK
-184 QAEGIEIAFRRIN
+184 QAEGIEIAFKRID
-197 KPGLLENLRKE
+197 KPGLLANLRKE
-208 THNTVN
+208 AHDSIN

-257 NSLVDGMTRQSP
+257 NSLVDGITRQSP

-285 TAETGDFVQGVIAI
+285 TAETGDFVQGVISI

-306 TGGYTE
+306 TGGYAE
-312 TAADRAAKANA
+312 TAADRTAKANA
-323 RMVNAQLE
+323 RMVNAQME

-343 AGIFGKAKLGI
+343 AGIFGKAKLGM

-369 SLSKVIG
+369 SLAKVIG
-376 VVAIA
+376 VVAVA

-409 DKIELTMTKA
+409 DKTELTLTKA

-424 LVLRSA
+424 LLLRSA
-430 LVPFQALYALITNGV
+430 LIPFQALYALITNGV

-472 VVGVAIYGLVKA
+472 VVGIAIYGIVKA
-484 SKESTEALKVQSS
+484 ARESAKALEVQSKAS
-497 ASVLA
+497 ILASMRTRDLASV
-502 AMKARDLS
+502 
-510 SMQDDAAKS
+510 QDEAAKS
-519 AVTQKEKVQQ
+519 AVAQKEKVQQ
-529 LTRIVED
+529 LTKIVED
-536 NTKKTKDRMEAAKQL
+536 NTKKTKDRMDAAKQL
-551 RNIVPGYFAT
+551 QNIVPGYFAT

-572 TKAIKDY
+572 TKAITDY

-594 KLEENVSK
+594 KLEENAAK
-602 QIDEQ
+602 QIDEAK
-607 RAIEAWRNGVSK
+607 AIDAWEKGIAKRNK
-619 RQRIIK
+619 IIK
-625 EQQQSMRQ
+625 NQKEEMRK
-633 AAIDGVGAGAAAF
+633 AASETHWYDTWDNGMAARGELALNH
-646 TPASVGNP
+646 AAVD
-654 YLKDANEGLKASK
+654 KSK

-681 NISKALQDENKWLH
+681 NINKALQEENKWLRD
-695 SYMNKNVS
+695 YLNKNVS
-703 TAAQLAAL
+703 TEAQLMAIND
-711 KDNDFGVGLSDTSS
+711 KDFGNSFGNDTSVN
-725 SGGGTGKSGSGN
+725 GKSGKTGSGK
-737 VGSNTRTGTSHA
+737 VSSNTTPKEA
-749 TNSTADPATK
+749 PATR
-759 LKTQLDHELA
+759 LKNQLDHELA
-769 LKEQSYQQG
+769 LEEQSYQQG
-778 NITYKNYLA
+778 DITYKTYLA
-787 DKETLQTAYY
+787 DKEALQTAYY
-797 EKLKSLYKKDSDE
+797 EKLKALYKKDSDE

-817 QAQTLA
+817 QAKTLA
-823 ETMGEIRKDTE
+823 DTMGEIRKDTE

-855 TSEAFQNQQQL
+855 TAEAFQNQQQL

-879 QRLSLYKEGTKEY
+879 QRLTLYKEGTKEF

-899 DTKDEERRQKRQQE
+899 DAKDEERRQKRQQE

-926 RQTLDEQ
+926 KQSLAEQ

-938 ATIKAGLDYIVSVYE
+938 ATIKAGLDYIVSVYKE
-953 QKMKSLDKDSAEYKR
+953 KMKSLDKDSAEYKR
-968 LESKLE
+968 LEAELE

-1001 QAQNDKQMSDAAAR
+1001 QAQDNKEMSDAAAR
-1015 GFDKAGLSEHPVT
+1015 GFDKAGLSDHTVA
-1028 SPNGFTGAQGFIGVA
+1028 SPNGFTGTQGIIGVA

-1055 LKKAKDKDL
+1055 LKEAKNKDL

-1086 DMAKAAWNT
+1086 DMAKAAWDT

-1140 KERDKKLAA
+1140 KERDKKIAA

-1201 YGALQVA
+1201 YGAMQVA
-1208 TIKKQQQ
+1208 TIKKQHQ
-1215 AQEAGYYEGGFT
+1215 AEAAGYYEGGFT
-1227 GGSSYRREAG
+1227 GGNRYRREAG

-1272 GRLTATDVSRAMGA
+1272 GRLTATDVSRAMGV

-1304 ELTDT
+1304 ELADT
-1309 LQQARDT
+1309 LRQARDT

>member
-8 FTTRIFLNDEQAKNK
+8 FTTRIFLNDEQAKSK
-23 IRELEK
+23 ITELEK
-29 SISTIRADMARAAD
+29 RITTVRADMDKAHKNKKWD
-43 AGDWSKFNS
+43 DFNS
-52 LKKDLNQSTKE
+52 SKKELDQRIKE

-76 VLKNLSSSSIKEI
+76 VLKNLSSSSVKEI

-95 INKELASGNV
+95 INKELTSGSV
-105 ARNSQEWKFLTEQ
+105 ARNKDDWKFLTEQ
-118 LGKAKSEL
+118 LERAKKELKKIGDINKGITKSE
-126 QQITNVNREVN
+126 
-137 KSDGWAWLKKLNDIG
+137 GWSWLKKLNDVG
-152 FAITNF
+152 FAFTNF
-158 FGLEQGISGILSKV
+158 FGLEQGVSGIISKV
-172 TSLAQESMEVAK
+172 ASLAQESMEVAK
-184 QAEGIEIAFRRIN
+184 QAEGIEIAFQRIN

-274 LGLSAQKIKEK
+274 LGISAQKIKEK
-285 TAETGDFVQGVIAI
+285 SAETGDFVQGVIAI

-306 TGGYTE
+306 TGDYVE
-312 TAADRAAKANA
+312 TASDRAAKANA
-323 RMVNAQLE
+323 RVVNAQLE
-331 LGKQLSPIRAQM
+331 LGKQLAPIRSQL
-343 AGIFGKAKLGI
+343 AGVYGKVRMGMM
-354 IETITWILKNRDTLL
+354 ETLTWILKNRSALFGLAKTL
-369 SLSKVIG
+369 G
-376 VVAIA
+376 VVATA
-381 IGGARLADKLLTAEL
+381 ISVAITLDKYYVIMQKL
-396 KINIIWQRVKVAL
+396 KAKWETINIAL
-409 DKIELTMTKA
+409 HKA
-419 KTASL
+419 YAATVL
-424 LVLRSA
+424 LLRSA
-430 LVPFQALYALITNGV
+430 VVSLKAAFALLTRGV
-445 KGYVA
+445 KGYTI
-450 VMRAAK
+450 VMQNARM
-456 IANMTNPWT
+456 ANMTNPWT

-472 VVGVAIYGLVKA
+472 VVGIAIYGIVKA
-484 SKESTEALKVQSS
+484 ARESAKALEVQSKTS
-497 ASVLA
+497 ILASMRTRDLASV
-502 AMKARDLS
+502 
-510 SMQDDAAKS
+510 QDEAAKS
-519 AVTQKEKVQQ
+519 AVAQKEKVQQ
-529 LTRIVED
+529 LTKIVED
-536 NTKKTKDRMEAAKQL
+536 NTKKTKDRMDAAKQL
-551 RNIVPGYFAT
+551 QNIVPGYFAT

-572 TKAIKDY
+572 TKAITDY

-594 KLEENVSK
+594 KLEENAAK
-602 QIDEQ
+602 QIDEA
-607 RAIEAWRNGVSK
+607 RAIDAWEKGIVKRNK
-619 RQRIIK
+619 IIK
-625 EQQQSMRQ
+625 NQKEEMRK
-633 AAIDGVGAGAAAF
+633 AASETHWYDTWDNGMAARGELALNH
-646 TPASVGNP
+646 AAVD
-654 YLKDANEGLKASK
+654 KSK

-681 NISKALQDENKWLH
+681 NINKALQEENKWLRD
-695 SYMNKNVS
+695 YLNKNVS
-703 TAAQLAAL
+703 TEAQLMAIND
-711 KDNDFGVGLSDTSS
+711 KDFGNSLGNDTSVN
-725 SGGGTGKSGSGN
+725 GKSGKTGSGK
-737 VGSNTRTGTSHA
+737 VSSNTTPEEA
-749 TNSTADPATK
+749 PATR
-759 LKTQLDHELA
+759 LKNQLDHELA
-769 LKEQSYQQG
+769 LEEQSYQQG
-778 NITYKNYLA
+778 DITYKTYLA
-787 DKETLQTAYY
+787 DKEALQTAYY
-797 EKLKSLYKKDSDE
+797 EKLKALYKKDSDE

-817 QAQTLA
+817 QAKTLA
-823 ETMGEIRKDTE
+823 DTMGEIRKDTE

-855 TSEAFQNQQQL
+855 TAEAFQNQQQL

-879 QRLSLYKEGTKEY
+879 QRLTLYKEGTKEF

-899 DTKDEERRQKRQQE
+899 DAKDEERRQKRQQE

-926 RQTLDEQ
+926 KQSLAEQ

-938 ATIKAGLDYIVSVYE
+938 ATIKAGLDYIVSVYKE
-953 QKMKSLDKDSAEYKR
+953 KMKSLDKDSAEYKR
-968 LESKLE
+968 LEAELE

-1001 QAQNDKQMSDAAAR
+1001 QAQDNKEMSDAAAR
-1015 GFDKAGLSEHPVT
+1015 GFDKAGLSDHTVA
-1028 SPNGFTGAQGFIGVA
+1028 SPNGFTGTQGIIGVA

-1055 LKKAKDKDL
+1055 LKEAKNKDL
-1064 INDQEWADAKEQLWK
+1064 INDQEWADAKKQLWK

-1086 DMAKAAWNT
+1086 DMAKAAWDT

-1120 EYDQRISKA
+1120 EYEQRISKA

-1134 KVQKLE
+1134 KVEKLE
-1140 KERDKKLAA
+1140 KERDKKIAA

-1201 YGALQVA
+1201 YGAMQVA
-1208 TIKKQQQ
+1208 TIKKQHQ
-1215 AQEAGYYEGGFT
+1215 AEAAGYYEGGFT
-1227 GGSSYRREAG
+1227 GGNRYRREAG

-1272 GRLTATDVSRAMGA
+1272 GRLTATDVSRAMGV

-1304 ELTDT
+1304 ELAGM

>member
-1 MADRIQT
+1 
-8 FTTRIFLNDEQAKNK
+8 
-23 IRELEK
+23 
-29 SISTIRADMARAAD
+29 
-43 AGDWSKFNS
+43 
-52 LKKDLNQSTKE
+52 
-63 LNSMRTTA
+63 
-71 QSVEH
+71 
-76 VLKNLSSSSIKEI
+76 
-89 KRTISA
+89 
-95 INKELASGNV
+95 
-105 ARNSQEWKFLTEQ
+105 
-118 LGKAKSEL
+118 
-126 QQITNVNREVN
+126 
-137 KSDGWAWLKKLNDIG
+137 
-152 FAITNF
+152 
-158 FGLEQGISGILSKV
+158 
-172 TSLAQESMEVAK
+172 
-184 QAEGIEIAFRRIN
+184 
-197 KPGLLENLRKE
+197 
-208 THNTVN
+208 
-214 DMQLMQQAV
+214 
-223 KFANF
+223 
-228 DLPVEQLGKLLA
+228 
-240 FAQQQAKDTG
+240 
-250 ESLDYMV
+250 
-257 NSLVDGMTRQSP
+257 MTRQSP

-285 TAETGDFVQGVIAI
+285 TAETGDFVQGVISI

-306 TGGYTE
+306 TGGYAE

-323 RMVNAQLE
+323 RMVNAQME

-343 AGIFGKAKLGI
+343 AGIFGKAKLGM
-354 IETITWILKNRDTLL
+354 IEAITWILKNRDTLF
-369 SLSKVIG
+369 SLAKVIG
-376 VVAIA
+376 VVAVA
-381 IGGARLADKLLTAEL
+381 IGGARIADKLLTAEL
-396 KINIIWQRVKVAL
+396 KINIVWQRVKVAI
-409 DKIELTMTKA
+409 DKIELTLTKA

-424 LVLRSA
+424 LLLRSA
-430 LVPFQALYALITNGV
+430 LIPFQALYALITNGV

-472 VVGVAIYGLVKA
+472 VVGIAIYGIVKA
-484 SKESTEALKVQSS
+484 ARESAKALEVQSKAS
-497 ASVLA
+497 ILASMRTRDLASV
-502 AMKARDLS
+502 
-510 SMQDDAAKS
+510 QDEAAKS
-519 AVTQKEKVQQ
+519 AVAQKEKVQQ
-529 LTRIVED
+529 LTKIVED
-536 NTKKTKDRMEAAKQL
+536 NTKKTKDRMDAAKQL
-551 RNIVPGYFAT
+551 QNIVPSYFAT

-572 TKAIKDY
+572 TKAINDY

-594 KLEENVSK
+594 KLEENAAK
-602 QIDEQ
+602 QIDEA
-607 RAIEAWRNGVSK
+607 RAIEAWRNGVNK
-619 RQRIIK
+619 RQRLIK

-633 AAIDGVGAGAAAF
+633 AAIDGVGSGAAAF

-654 YLKDANEGLKASK
+654 YLKDANEQLKASK
-667 SQLEYDKARLKVHQ
+667 SQLEYDRARLKVHQ
-681 NISKALQDENKWLH
+681 NINKALQDENKWLH
-695 SYMNKNVS
+695 EYMRKNVS
-703 TAAQLAAL
+703 TEAQLMAIND
-711 KDNDFGVGLSDTSS
+711 KDFGNSLGNDTSVN
-725 SGGGTGKSGSGN
+725 GKSGKTGSGK
-737 VGSNTRTGTSHA
+737 VSSNTTPKEA
-749 TNSTADPATK
+749 PATK
-759 LKTQLDHELA
+759 LKNQLDHELA
-769 LKEQSYQQG
+769 LEEQSYQQG
-778 NITYKNYLA
+778 DITYKTYLA
-787 DKETLQTAYY
+787 DKEALQTAYY
-797 EKLKSLYKKDSDE
+797 EKLKALYKKDSDE

-817 QAQTLA
+817 QAKTLA
-823 ETMGEIRKDTE
+823 DTMGEIRKDTE
-834 EGYERE
+834 EGYEQE

-855 TSEAFQNQQQL
+855 TAEAFQHQEQL

-879 QRLSLYKEGTKEY
+879 QRLTLYKEGTKEF

-899 DTKDEERRQKRQQE
+899 DAKDEERRQKRQQE

-926 RQTLDEQ
+926 KQSLDEQEAEQ

-938 ATIKAGLDYIVSVYE
+938 ATIKAGLDYIVSVYKE
-953 QKMKSLDKDSAEYKR
+953 KMKSLDKDSAEYKR
-968 LESKLE
+968 LEAELE

-1001 QAQNDKQMSDAAAR
+1001 QAQDNKEMSDAAAR
-1015 GFDKAGLSEHPVT
+1015 GFDKAGLSDHPVA
-1028 SPNGFTGAQGFIGVA
+1028 SPNGFTGTQGMIGVA

-1055 LKKAKDKDL
+1055 LKEAKDKDL
-1064 INDQEWADAKEQLWK
+1064 INDQEWADAKKQLWK
-1079 NLWNNLP
+1079 NLWDNLP
-1086 DMAKAAWNT
+1086 DMAKAAWDT

-1140 KERDKKLAA
+1140 KERDKKIAA

-1201 YGALQVA
+1201 YGAMQVA
-1208 TIKKQQQ
+1208 TIKKQHQ
-1215 AQEAGYYEGGFT
+1215 AESAGYYEGGFT
-1227 GGSSYRREAG
+1227 GGNRYRREAG

-1272 GRLTATDVSRAMGA
+1272 GRLTATDVSRAMGV

-1304 ELTDT
+1304 ELADT
-1309 LQQARDT
+1309 LRQARDT

>member
-1 MADRIQT
+1 MADRILT
-8 FTTRIFLNDEQAKNK
+8 FTSRIFLNDDQAKNK

-29 SISTIRADMARAAD
+29 GISTIRADMEKAAD

-52 LKKDLNQSTKE
+52 LKKELNQSTKE

-71 QSVEH
+71 QSVAH
-76 VLKNLSSSSIKEI
+76 VLNNLSSTSIKEI

-95 INKELASGNV
+95 INKELANGSV
-105 ARNSQEWKFLTEQ
+105 ARNSHAWQFLTEQ
-118 LGKAKSEL
+118 LERAKKEL
-126 QQITNVNREVN
+126 RNVNQANELVN
-137 KSDGWAWLKKLNDIG
+137 KKDKWQWLENMNKIG

-158 FGLEQGISGILSKV
+158 FGLEQGISGIISKV

-184 QAEGIEIAFRRIN
+184 QAEGIEIAFQRIN

-285 TAETGDFVQGVIAI
+285 SAETGDFVQGVIAI

-306 TGGYTE
+306 TGDYVE

-323 RMVNAQLE
+323 EMVNAQME

-343 AGIFGKAKLGI
+343 AGIFGKAKLGM
-354 IETITWILKNRDTLL
+354 IETITWILKNRDTLF
-369 SLSKVIG
+369 SLARVIG

-409 DKIELTMTKA
+409 DKTELTLTKA

-424 LVLRSA
+424 LLLRSA
-430 LVPFQALYALITNGV
+430 LVPIQALYALITNGV

-450 VMRAAK
+450 VMRAARM
-456 IANMTNPWT
+456 ANMTNPWT

-472 VVGVAIYGLVKA
+472 VVGIAIYGIVKA
-484 SKESTEALKVQSS
+484 ARESAKALEVQSKAS
-497 ASVLA
+497 ILASMRTRDLASV
-502 AMKARDLS
+502 
-510 SMQDDAAKS
+510 QDEAAKS
-519 AVTQKEKVQQ
+519 AVAQKEKVQQ
-529 LTRIVED
+529 LTKIVED
-536 NTKKTKDRMEAAKQL
+536 NTKKTKDRMDAAKQL
-551 RNIVPGYFAT
+551 QNIVPGYFAT

-572 TKAIKDY
+572 TKAITDY

-594 KLEENVSK
+594 KLEENAAK
-602 QIDEQ
+602 QIDEAK
-607 RAIEAWRNGVSK
+607 AIDAWEKGIAKRNK
-619 RQRIIK
+619 IIK
-625 EQQQSMRQ
+625 NQKEEMRK
-633 AAIDGVGAGAAAF
+633 AASETHWYDTWDNGMAARGELALNH
-646 TPASVGNP
+646 AAVD
-654 YLKDANEGLKASK
+654 KSK

-681 NISKALQDENKWLH
+681 NINKALQEENKWLRD
-695 SYMNKNVS
+695 YLNKNVS
-703 TAAQLAAL
+703 TEAQLMAIND
-711 KDNDFGVGLSDTSS
+711 KDFGNSLGNDTSVN
-725 SGGGTGKSGSGN
+725 GKSGKTGSGK
-737 VGSNTRTGTSHA
+737 VSSNTIPEEA
-749 TNSTADPATK
+749 PATR
-759 LKTQLDHELA
+759 LKNQLDHELA
-769 LKEQSYQQG
+769 LEEQSYQQG
-778 NITYKNYLA
+778 DITYKTYLA
-787 DKETLQTAYY
+787 DKEALQTAYY
-797 EKLKSLYKKDSDE
+797 EKLKALYKKDSDE

-817 QAQTLA
+817 QAKTLA
-823 ETMGEIRKDTE
+823 DTMGEIRKDTE

-855 TSEAFQNQQQL
+855 TAEAFQNQQQL

-879 QRLSLYKEGTKEY
+879 QRLTLYKEGTKEF

-899 DTKDEERRQKRQQE
+899 DAKDEERRQKRQQE

-926 RQTLDEQ
+926 KQSLAEQ

-938 ATIKAGLDYIVSVYE
+938 ATIKAGLDYIVSVYKE
-953 QKMKSLDKDSAEYKR
+953 KMKSLNKDSAEYKR
-968 LESKLE
+968 LEAELE

-1001 QAQNDKQMSDAAAR
+1001 QAQDNKEMSDAAAR
-1015 GFDKAGLSEHPVT
+1015 GFDKAGLSDNPVA
-1028 SPNGFTGAQGFIGVA
+1028 SPNGFTGTQGIIGVA
-1043 GTIGTYLGAYAK
+1043 GTIGTALGAFAK
-1055 LKKAKDKDL
+1055 LREAKKKNL
-1064 INDQEWADAKEQLWK
+1064 IDDQEWADAKEQLWK

-1086 DMAKAAWNT
+1086 DMAKAAWDT

-1120 EYDQRISKA
+1120 EYEQRISKA

-1134 KVQKLE
+1134 KVEKLE
-1140 KERDKKLAA
+1140 KERDKKIAA

-1201 YGALQVA
+1201 YGAMQVA
-1208 TIKKQQQ
+1208 TIKKQHQ
-1215 AQEAGYYEGGFT
+1215 AEAAGYYEGGFT
-1227 GGSSYRREAG
+1227 GGSRYRREAG

-1272 GRLTATDVSRAMGA
+1272 GRLTATDVSRAMGV

-1304 ELTDT
+1304 ELADT
-1309 LQQARDT
+1309 LRQARDT
-1316 LEKLGSL
+1316 LEKLGAL

>member
-1 MADRIQT
+1 M
-8 FTTRIFLNDEQAKNK
+8 NK
-23 IRELEK
+23 
-29 SISTIRADMARAAD
+29 
-43 AGDWSKFNS
+43 
-52 LKKDLNQSTKE
+52 
-63 LNSMRTTA
+63 
-71 QSVEH
+71 
-76 VLKNLSSSSIKEI
+76 
-89 KRTISA
+89 
-95 INKELASGNV
+95 
-105 ARNSQEWKFLTEQ
+105 
-118 LGKAKSEL
+118 
-126 QQITNVNREVN
+126 
-137 KSDGWAWLKKLNDIG
+137 IG

-158 FGLEQGISGILSKV
+158 FGLEQGISGIISKV

-184 QAEGIEIAFRRIN
+184 QAEGIEIAFQRIN

-223 KFANF
+223 RFANF

-285 TAETGDFVQGVIAI
+285 SAETGDFVQGVIAI

-306 TGGYTE
+306 TGDYVE

-323 RMVNAQLE
+323 GMVNAQME

-343 AGIFGKAKLGI
+343 AGIFGKAKLGM
-354 IETITWILKNRDTLL
+354 IETITWILKNRDTLF
-369 SLSKVIG
+369 SLARVIG

-409 DKIELTMTKA
+409 DKTELTLTKA

-424 LVLRSA
+424 LLLRSA
-430 LVPFQALYALITNGV
+430 LVPIQALYALITNGV

-450 VMRAAK
+450 VMRAARM
-456 IANMTNPWT
+456 ANMTNPWT

-472 VVGVAIYGLVKA
+472 VVGIAIYGIVKA
-484 SKESTEALKVQSS
+484 ARESAKALEVQSKAS
-497 ASVLA
+497 ILASMRTRDLASV
-502 AMKARDLS
+502 
-510 SMQDDAAKS
+510 QDEAAKS
-519 AVTQKEKVQQ
+519 AVAQKEKVQQ
-529 LTRIVED
+529 LTKIVED
-536 NTKKTKDRMEAAKQL
+536 NTKKTKDRMDAAKQL
-551 RNIVPGYFAT
+551 QNIVPGYFAT

-572 TKAIKDY
+572 TKAINDY

-594 KLEENVSK
+594 KLEENAAK
-602 QIDEQ
+602 QIDEAK
-607 RAIEAWRNGVSK
+607 AIDAWEKGIAKRNK
-619 RQRIIK
+619 IIK
-625 EQQQSMRQ
+625 NQKEEMRK
-633 AAIDGVGAGAAAF
+633 AASETHWYDTWDNGMAARGELALNH
-646 TPASVGNP
+646 AAVD
-654 YLKDANEGLKASK
+654 KSK

-681 NISKALQDENKWLH
+681 NINKALQEENKWLRD
-695 SYMNKNVS
+695 YLNKNVS
-703 TAAQLAAL
+703 TEAQLMAIND
-711 KDNDFGVGLSDTSS
+711 KDFGNSLGNDTSVN
-725 SGGGTGKSGSGN
+725 GKSGKTGSGK
-737 VGSNTRTGTSHA
+737 VSSNTIPEEA
-749 TNSTADPATK
+749 PATR
-759 LKTQLDHELA
+759 LKNQLDHELA
-769 LKEQSYQQG
+769 LEEQSYQQG
-778 NITYKNYLA
+778 DITYKTYLA
-787 DKETLQTAYY
+787 DKEALQTAYY
-797 EKLKSLYKKDSDE
+797 EKLKALYKKDSDE

-817 QAQTLA
+817 QAKTLA
-823 ETMGEIRKDTE
+823 DTMGEIRKDTE

-855 TSEAFQNQQQL
+855 TAEAFQNQQQL

-879 QRLSLYKEGTKEY
+879 QRLTLYKEGTKEF

-899 DTKDEERRQKRQQE
+899 DAKDEERRQKRQQE

-926 RQTLDEQ
+926 KQSLAEQ

-938 ATIKAGLDYIVSVYE
+938 ATIKAGLDYIVSVYKE
-953 QKMKSLDKDSAEYKR
+953 KMKSLDKDSAEYKR
-968 LESKLE
+968 LEAELE

-1001 QAQNDKQMSDAAAR
+1001 QTQDNKEMSDAAAR
-1015 GFDKAGLSEHPVT
+1015 GFDKAGLSDNPVA
-1028 SPNGFTGAQGFIGVA
+1028 SPNGFTGTQGIIGVA
-1043 GTIGTYLGAYAK
+1043 GTIGTALRAFAK
-1055 LKKAKDKDL
+1055 LKEAKDKDL
-1064 INDQEWADAKEQLWK
+1064 INDQEWTDAKEQLWK
-1079 NLWNNLP
+1079 ELWNNLP
-1086 DMAKAAWNT
+1086 DMAKAAWDT

-1120 EYDQRISKA
+1120 EYEQRISKA

-1134 KVQKLE
+1134 KVEKLE
-1140 KERDKKLAA
+1140 KERDKKIAA

-1201 YGALQVA
+1201 YGAMQVA
-1208 TIKKQQQ
+1208 TIKKQHQ
-1215 AQEAGYYEGGFT
+1215 AEAAGYYEGGFT
-1227 GGSSYRREAG
+1227 GGNRYRREAG

-1272 GRLTATDVSRAMGA
+1272 GRLTATDVSRAMGV

-1304 ELTDT
+1304 ELADT
-1309 LQQARDT
+1309 LRQARDT

>member
-1 MADRIQT
+1 MADRTQT
-8 FTTRIFLNDEQAKNK
+8 FTTKIFLNDDQAKNK

-29 SISTIRADMARAAD
+29 SISTIRADMSKAAD

-52 LKKDLNQSTKE
+52 LKKELNQSTKE

-76 VLKNLSSSSIKEI
+76 VLNNLGSSSIKEI
-89 KRTISA
+89 KRTVSA

-118 LGKAKSEL
+118 LDRAKQEL
-126 QQITNVNREVN
+126 RNVNQANELVN
-137 KSDGWAWLKKLNDIG
+137 KKDKWQWLENMNKIG

-158 FGLEQGISGILSKV
+158 FGLEQGVSGVISKV
-172 TSLAQESMEVAK
+172 TSLAQESMDVAK
-184 QAEGIEIAFRRIN
+184 QAEGIEIAFKRID
-197 KPGLLENLRKE
+197 KPGLLANLRKE
-208 THNTVN
+208 THDTIN

-257 NSLVDGMTRQSP
+257 NSLVDGITRQSP

-285 TAETGDFVQGVIAI
+285 TAETGDFVQGVISI

-306 TGGYTE
+306 TGGYAE
-312 TAADRAAKANA
+312 TAADRTAKANA
-323 RMVNAQLE
+323 RMVNAQME

-343 AGIFGKAKLGI
+343 AGIFGKAKLGM

-369 SLSKVIG
+369 SLAKVIG
-376 VVAIA
+376 VVAVA

-409 DKIELTMTKA
+409 DKTELTLTKA

-424 LVLRSA
+424 LLLRSA
-430 LVPFQALYALITNGV
+430 LIPFQALYALITNGV

-472 VVGVAIYGLVKA
+472 VVGIAIYGIVKA
-484 SKESTEALKVQSS
+484 ARESAKALEVQSKAS
-497 ASVLA
+497 ILASMRTRDLASV
-502 AMKARDLS
+502 
-510 SMQDDAAKS
+510 QDEAAKS
-519 AVTQKEKVQQ
+519 AVAQKEKVQQ
-529 LTRIVED
+529 LTKIVED
-536 NTKKTKDRMEAAKQL
+536 NTKKTKDRMDAAKQL
-551 RNIVPGYFAT
+551 QNIVPGYFAT

-572 TKAIKDY
+572 TKAITDY

-594 KLEENVSK
+594 KLEENAAK
-602 QIDEQ
+602 QIDEA
-607 RAIEAWRNGVSK
+607 RAIDAWEKGIAKRNK
-619 RQRIIK
+619 IIK
-625 EQQQSMRQ
+625 NQKEEMRK
-633 AAIDGVGAGAAAF
+633 AASETHWYDTWDNGMAARGELALNH
-646 TPASVGNP
+646 AAVD
-654 YLKDANEGLKASK
+654 KSK

-681 NISKALQDENKWLH
+681 NINKALQEENKWLRD
-695 SYMNKNVS
+695 YLNKNVS
-703 TAAQLAAL
+703 TEAQLMAIND
-711 KDNDFGVGLSDTSS
+711 KDFGNSLGNDTSVN
-725 SGGGTGKSGSGN
+725 GKSGKTGSGK
-737 VGSNTRTGTSHA
+737 VSSNTTPKEA
-749 TNSTADPATK
+749 PATR
-759 LKTQLDHELA
+759 LKNQLDHELA
-769 LKEQSYQQG
+769 LEEQSYQQG
-778 NITYKNYLA
+778 DITYKTYLA
-787 DKETLQTAYY
+787 DKEALQTAYY
-797 EKLKSLYKKDSDE
+797 EKLKALYKKDSDE

-817 QAQTLA
+817 QAKTLA
-823 ETMGEIRKDTE
+823 DTMGEIRKDTE

-855 TSEAFQNQQQL
+855 TAEAFQNQQQL

-879 QRLSLYKEGTKEY
+879 QRLTLYKEGTKEF

-899 DTKDEERRQKRQQE
+899 DAKDEERRQKRQQE

-926 RQTLDEQ
+926 KQSLAEQ

-938 ATIKAGLDYIVSVYE
+938 ATIKAGLDYIVSVYKE
-953 QKMKSLDKDSAEYKR
+953 KMKSLDKDSAEYKR
-968 LESKLE
+968 LEAELE

-1001 QAQNDKQMSDAAAR
+1001 QAQDNKEMSDAAAR
-1015 GFDKAGLSEHPVT
+1015 GFDKAGLSDHTVA
-1028 SPNGFTGAQGFIGVA
+1028 SPNGFTGTQGIIGVA

-1055 LKKAKDKDL
+1055 LKEAKNKDL

-1086 DMAKAAWNT
+1086 DMAKAAWDT

-1140 KERDKKLAA
+1140 KERDKKIAA

-1201 YGALQVA
+1201 YGAMQVA
-1208 TIKKQQQ
+1208 TIKKQHQ
-1215 AQEAGYYEGGFT
+1215 AEAAGYYEGGFT
-1227 GGSSYRREAG
+1227 GGNRYRREAG

-1272 GRLTATDVSRAMGA
+1272 GRLTATDVSRAMGV

-1304 ELTDT
+1304 ELADT
-1309 LQQARDT
+1309 LRQARDT

>member
-1 MADRIQT
+1 M
-8 FTTRIFLNDEQAKNK
+8 NK
-23 IRELEK
+23 
-29 SISTIRADMARAAD
+29 
-43 AGDWSKFNS
+43 
-52 LKKDLNQSTKE
+52 
-63 LNSMRTTA
+63 
-71 QSVEH
+71 
-76 VLKNLSSSSIKEI
+76 
-89 KRTISA
+89 
-95 INKELASGNV
+95 
-105 ARNSQEWKFLTEQ
+105 
-118 LGKAKSEL
+118 
-126 QQITNVNREVN
+126 
-137 KSDGWAWLKKLNDIG
+137 IG

-158 FGLEQGISGILSKV
+158 FGLEQGFSGVISKV
-172 TSLAQESMEVAK
+172 TSLAQESMDVAK
-184 QAEGIEIAFRRIN
+184 QAEGIEIAFKRID
-197 KPGLLENLRKE
+197 KPGLLANLRKE
-208 THNTVN
+208 THDTIN

-257 NSLVDGMTRQSP
+257 NSLVDGITRQSP

-285 TAETGDFVQGVIAI
+285 TAETGDFVQGVISI

-306 TGGYTE
+306 TGGYAE
-312 TAADRAAKANA
+312 TAADRTAKANA
-323 RMVNAQLE
+323 RMVNAQME

-343 AGIFGKAKLGI
+343 AGIFGKAKLGM

-369 SLSKVIG
+369 SLAKVIG
-376 VVAIA
+376 VVAVA

-409 DKIELTMTKA
+409 DKTELTLTKA

-424 LVLRSA
+424 LLLRSA
-430 LVPFQALYALITNGV
+430 LIPFQALYALITNGV

-472 VVGVAIYGLVKA
+472 VVGIAIYGIVKA
-484 SKESTEALKVQSS
+484 ARESAKALEVQSKAS
-497 ASVLA
+497 ILASMRTRDLASV
-502 AMKARDLS
+502 
-510 SMQDDAAKS
+510 QDEAAKS
-519 AVTQKEKVQQ
+519 AVAQKEKVQQ
-529 LTRIVED
+529 LTKIVED
-536 NTKKTKDRMEAAKQL
+536 NTKKTKDRMDAAKQL
-551 RNIVPGYFAT
+551 QNIVPGYFAT

-572 TKAIKDY
+572 TKAINDY

-594 KLEENVSK
+594 KLEENAAK
-602 QIDEQ
+602 QIDEAK
-607 RAIEAWRNGVSK
+607 AIDAWEKGIAKRNK
-619 RQRIIK
+619 IIK
-625 EQQQSMRQ
+625 NQKEEMRK
-633 AAIDGVGAGAAAF
+633 AASETHWYDTWDNGMAARGELALNH
-646 TPASVGNP
+646 AAVD
-654 YLKDANEGLKASK
+654 KSK

-681 NISKALQDENKWLH
+681 NINKALQEENKWLRD
-695 SYMNKNVS
+695 YLNKNVS
-703 TAAQLAAL
+703 TEAQLMAIND
-711 KDNDFGVGLSDTSS
+711 KDFGNSFGNDTSVN
-725 SGGGTGKSGSGN
+725 GKSGKTGSGK
-737 VGSNTRTGTSHA
+737 VSSNTTPKEA
-749 TNSTADPATK
+749 PATR
-759 LKTQLDHELA
+759 LKNQLDHELA
-769 LKEQSYQQG
+769 LEEQSYQQG
-778 NITYKNYLA
+778 DITYKTYLA
-787 DKETLQTAYY
+787 DKEALQTAYY
-797 EKLKSLYKKDSDE
+797 EKLKALYKKDSDE

-817 QAQTLA
+817 QAKTLA
-823 ETMGEIRKDTE
+823 DTMGEIRKDTE

-855 TSEAFQNQQQL
+855 TAEAFQNQQQL

-879 QRLSLYKEGTKEY
+879 QRLTLYKEGTKEF

-899 DTKDEERRQKRQQE
+899 DAKDEERRQKRQQE

-926 RQTLDEQ
+926 KQSLAEQ

-938 ATIKAGLDYIVSVYE
+938 ATIKAGLDYIVSVYKE
-953 QKMKSLDKDSAEYKR
+953 KMKSLDKDSAEYKR
-968 LESKLE
+968 LEAELE

-1001 QAQNDKQMSDAAAR
+1001 QAQDNKEMSDAAAR
-1015 GFDKAGLSEHPVT
+1015 GFDKAGLSDHPVA
-1028 SPNGFTGAQGFIGVA
+1028 SPNGFTGTQGIIGVA

-1055 LKKAKDKDL
+1055 LKEAKNKDL
-1064 INDQEWADAKEQLWK
+1064 INDQEWADAKKQLWK

-1086 DMAKAAWNT
+1086 DMAKAAWDT

-1120 EYDQRISKA
+1120 EYEQRISKA

-1134 KVQKLE
+1134 KVEKLE
-1140 KERDKKLAA
+1140 KERDKKIAA

-1201 YGALQVA
+1201 YGAMQVA
-1208 TIKKQQQ
+1208 TIKKQHQ
-1215 AQEAGYYEGGFT
+1215 AEAAGYYEGGFT
-1227 GGSSYRREAG
+1227 GGNRYRREAG

-1272 GRLTATDVSRAMGA
+1272 GRLTATDVSRAMGV

-1304 ELTDT
+1304 ELADT
-1309 LQQARDT
+1309 LRQARDT
-1316 LEKLGSL
+1316 LEKLGAL

>member
-1 MADRIQT
+1 MADRTQT
-8 FTTRIFLNDEQAKNK
+8 FTTKIFLNDDQAKNK

-29 SISTIRADMARAAD
+29 SISTIRADMSKAAD

-52 LKKDLNQSTKE
+52 LKKELNQSTKE

-76 VLKNLSSSSIKEI
+76 VLNNLGSSSIKEI
-89 KRTISA
+89 KRTVSA

-118 LGKAKSEL
+118 LDRAKQEL
-126 QQITNVNREVN
+126 RNVNQANELVN
-137 KSDGWAWLKKLNDIG
+137 KKDKWQWLENMNKIG

-158 FGLEQGISGILSKV
+158 FGLEQGVSGVISKV
-172 TSLAQESMEVAK
+172 TSLAQESMDVAK
-184 QAEGIEIAFRRIN
+184 QAEGIEIAFKRID
-197 KPGLLENLRKE
+197 KPGLLANLRKE
-208 THNTVN
+208 THDTIN

-285 TAETGDFVQGVIAI
+285 TAETGDFVQGVISI

-306 TGGYTE
+306 TGGYAE
-312 TAADRAAKANA
+312 TAADRTAKANA
-323 RMVNAQLE
+323 RMVNAQME

-343 AGIFGKAKLGI
+343 AGIFGKAKLGM
-354 IETITWILKNRDTLL
+354 IEAITWILKNRDTLL
-369 SLSKVIG
+369 SLAKVIG
-376 VVAIA
+376 VVAVA
-381 IGGARLADKLLTAEL
+381 IGGARIADKLLTAEL

-409 DKIELTMTKA
+409 DKTELTLTKA

-424 LVLRSA
+424 LLLRSA
-430 LVPFQALYALITNGV
+430 LIPFQALYALITNGV

-472 VVGVAIYGLVKA
+472 VVGIAIYGIVKA
-484 SKESTEALKVQSS
+484 ARESAKALEVQSKAS
-497 ASVLA
+497 ILASMRTRDLASV
-502 AMKARDLS
+502 
-510 SMQDDAAKS
+510 QDEAAKS
-519 AVTQKEKVQQ
+519 AVAQKEKVQQ
-529 LTRIVED
+529 LTKIVED
-536 NTKKTKDRMEAAKQL
+536 NTKKTKDRMDAAKQL
-551 RNIVPGYFAT
+551 QNIVPGYFAT

-572 TKAIKDY
+572 TKAITDY

-594 KLEENVSK
+594 KLEENAAK
-602 QIDEQ
+602 QIDEA
-607 RAIEAWRNGVSK
+607 RAIDAWEKGIAKRNK
-619 RQRIIK
+619 IIK
-625 EQQQSMRQ
+625 NQKEEMRK
-633 AAIDGVGAGAAAF
+633 AASETHWYDTWDNGMAARGELALNH
-646 TPASVGNP
+646 AAVD
-654 YLKDANEGLKASK
+654 KSK

-681 NISKALQDENKWLH
+681 NINKALQEENKWLRD
-695 SYMNKNVS
+695 YLNKNVS
-703 TAAQLAAL
+703 TEAQLMAIND
-711 KDNDFGVGLSDTSS
+711 KDFGNSFGNDTSVN
-725 SGGGTGKSGSGN
+725 GKSGKTGSGK
-737 VGSNTRTGTSHA
+737 VSSNTTPEEA
-749 TNSTADPATK
+749 PATR
-759 LKTQLDHELA
+759 LKNQLDHELA
-769 LKEQSYQQG
+769 LEEQSYQQG
-778 NITYKNYLA
+778 NITYKTYLA
-787 DKETLQTAYY
+787 DKEALQTAYY
-797 EKLKSLYKKDSDE
+797 EKLKALYKKDSDE

-817 QAQTLA
+817 QAKTLA
-823 ETMGEIRKDTE
+823 DTMGEIRKDTE

-855 TSEAFQNQQQL
+855 TAEAFQNQQQL

-879 QRLSLYKEGTKEY
+879 QRLTLYKEGTKEF

-899 DTKDEERRQKRQQE
+899 DAKDEERRQKRQQE

-926 RQTLDEQ
+926 KQSLAEQ

-938 ATIKAGLDYIVSVYE
+938 ATIKAGLDYIVSVYKE
-953 QKMKSLDKDSAEYKR
+953 KMKSLDKDSAEYKR
-968 LESKLE
+968 LEAELE

-1001 QAQNDKQMSDAAAR
+1001 QAQDNKEMSDAAAR
-1015 GFDKAGLSEHPVT
+1015 GFDKAGLSDHPVA
-1028 SPNGFTGAQGFIGVA
+1028 SPNGFTGTQGIIGVA

-1055 LKKAKDKDL
+1055 LKEAKNKDL
-1064 INDQEWADAKEQLWK
+1064 INDQEWADAKKQLWK

-1086 DMAKAAWNT
+1086 DMAKAAWDT

-1120 EYDQRISKA
+1120 EYEQRISKA

-1134 KVQKLE
+1134 KVEKLE
-1140 KERDKKLAA
+1140 KERDKKIAA

-1201 YGALQVA
+1201 YGAMQVA
-1208 TIKKQQQ
+1208 TIKKQHQ
-1215 AQEAGYYEGGFT
+1215 AEAAGYYEGGFT
-1227 GGSSYRREAG
+1227 GGNRYRREAG

-1249 AVNNPQLLPALRLI
+1249 TVNNPQLLPALRLI

-1272 GRLTATDVSRAMGA
+1272 GRLTATDVSRAMGV

-1304 ELTDT
+1304 ELADT
-1309 LQQARDT
+1309 LRQARDT
-1316 LEKLGSL
+1316 LEKLGAL

>member
-8 FTTRIFLNDEQAKNK
+8 FTTRIFLNDEQAKSK
-23 IRELEK
+23 ITELEK
-29 SISTIRADMARAAD
+29 RITTVRADMDKAHKNKKWD
-43 AGDWSKFNS
+43 DFNS
-52 LKKDLNQSTKE
+52 SKKELDQRIKE

-76 VLKNLSSSSIKEI
+76 VLKNLSSSSVKEI

-95 INKELASGNV
+95 INKELTSGSV
-105 ARNSQEWKFLTEQ
+105 ARNKDDWKFLTEQ
-118 LGKAKSEL
+118 LERAKKELKKIGDINKGITKSE
-126 QQITNVNREVN
+126 
-137 KSDGWAWLKKLNDIG
+137 GWSWLKKLNDVG
-152 FAITNF
+152 FAFTNF
-158 FGLEQGISGILSKV
+158 FGLEQGVSGIISKV
-172 TSLAQESMEVAK
+172 ASLAQESMEVAK
-184 QAEGIEIAFRRIN
+184 QAEGIEIAFQRIN

-274 LGLSAQKIKEK
+274 LGISAQKIKEK
-285 TAETGDFVQGVIAI
+285 SAETGDFVQGVIAI

-306 TGGYTE
+306 TGDYVE
-312 TAADRAAKANA
+312 TASDRAAKANA
-323 RMVNAQLE
+323 RVVNAQLE

-343 AGIFGKAKLGI
+343 AGIFGKAKLGM

-369 SLSKVIG
+369 SLAKVIG
-376 VVAIA
+376 VVAVA

-409 DKIELTMTKA
+409 DKTELTLTKA

-424 LVLRSA
+424 LLLRSA
-430 LVPFQALYALITNGV
+430 LIPFQALYALITNGV

-472 VVGVAIYGLVKA
+472 VVGIAIYGIVKA
-484 SKESTEALKVQSS
+484 ARESAKALEVQSKAS
-497 ASVLA
+497 ILASMRTRDLASV
-502 AMKARDLS
+502 
-510 SMQDDAAKS
+510 QDEAVKS
-519 AVTQKEKVQQ
+519 AVAQKEKVQQ
-529 LTRIVED
+529 LTKIVED
-536 NTKKTKDRMEAAKQL
+536 NTKKMKDRMDAAKQL
-551 RNIVPGYFAT
+551 QNIVPGYFAT

-572 TKAIKDY
+572 TKAINDY

-594 KLEENVSK
+594 KLEENAAK
-602 QIDEQ
+602 QIDEA
-607 RAIEAWRNGVSK
+607 RAIDAWEKGIAKRNK
-619 RQRIIK
+619 IIK
-625 EQQQSMRQ
+625 NQKEEMRK
-633 AAIDGVGAGAAAF
+633 AASETHWYDTWDNGMAARGELALNH
-646 TPASVGNP
+646 AAVD
-654 YLKDANEGLKASK
+654 KSK

-681 NISKALQDENKWLH
+681 NINKALQEENKWLRD
-695 SYMNKNVS
+695 YLNKNVS
-703 TAAQLAAL
+703 TEAQLMAIND
-711 KDNDFGVGLSDTSS
+711 KDFGNSFGNDTSVN
-725 SGGGTGKSGSGN
+725 GKSGKTGSGK
-737 VGSNTRTGTSHA
+737 VSSNTTPKEA
-749 TNSTADPATK
+749 PATR
-759 LKTQLDHELA
+759 LKNQLDHELA
-769 LKEQSYQQG
+769 LEEQSYQQG
-778 NITYKNYLA
+778 DITYKTYLA
-787 DKETLQTAYY
+787 DKEALQTAYY
-797 EKLKSLYKKDSDE
+797 EKLKALYKKDSDE

-817 QAQTLA
+817 QAKTLA
-823 ETMGEIRKDTE
+823 DTMGEIRKDTE

-855 TSEAFQNQQQL
+855 TAEAFQNQQQL

-879 QRLSLYKEGTKEY
+879 QRLTLYKEGTKEF

-899 DTKDEERRQKRQQE
+899 DAKDEERRQKRQQE

-926 RQTLDEQ
+926 KQSLAEQ

-938 ATIKAGLDYIVSVYE
+938 ATIKAGLDYIVSVYKE
-953 QKMKSLDKDSAEYKR
+953 KMKSLDKDSAEYKR
-968 LESKLE
+968 LEAELE

-1001 QAQNDKQMSDAAAR
+1001 QAQDNKEMSDAAAR
-1015 GFDKAGLSEHPVT
+1015 GFDKAGLSDNPVA
-1028 SPNGFTGAQGFIGVA
+1028 SPNGFTGTQGIIGVA
-1043 GTIGTYLGAYAK
+1043 GTIGTALGAFAK
-1055 LKKAKDKDL
+1055 LREAKKKNL
-1064 INDQEWADAKEQLWK
+1064 IDDQEWADAKEQLWK

-1086 DMAKAAWNT
+1086 DMAKAAWDT

-1120 EYDQRISKA
+1120 EYEQRISKA

-1134 KVQKLE
+1134 KVEKLE
-1140 KERDKKLAA
+1140 KERDKKIAA

-1201 YGALQVA
+1201 YGAMQVA
-1208 TIKKQQQ
+1208 TIKKQHQ
-1215 AQEAGYYEGGFT
+1215 AEAAGYYEGGFT
-1227 GGSSYRREAG
+1227 GGNRYRREAG

-1272 GRLTATDVSRAMGA
+1272 GRLTATDVSRAMGV

-1304 ELTDT
+1304 ELADT
-1309 LQQARDT
+1309 LRQARDT
-1316 LEKLGSL
+1316 LEKLGAL